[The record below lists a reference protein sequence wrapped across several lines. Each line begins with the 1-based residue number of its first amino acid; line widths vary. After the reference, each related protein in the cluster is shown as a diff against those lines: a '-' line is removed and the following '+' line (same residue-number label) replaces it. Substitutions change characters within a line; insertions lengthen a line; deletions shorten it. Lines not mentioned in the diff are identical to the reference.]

1 MKPHTHERPRIGGVL
16 AAPRKPVLAAPR
28 KPVLALLAVLLTALC
43 VTLSVPAAAFA
54 EGGGDIASNPPVHT
68 KTITPNDD
76 GTYDLSLTVTG
87 ATELSETKTS
97 ANVIVVQDVSGSMK
111 SKVYTYSFEKTDRYD
126 PDGTYGM
133 VDGKR
138 VKLERNWGFFGLGA
152 YNYYLDANGKEV
164 PYTGDMYHKVGK
176 ETGKT
181 RLDVAKEAL
190 NSLADQLIASDDS
203 TIKLSLETFSDR
215 GNTPSQYYTGGQ
227 ASDFKSAVNGLR
239 ANGGTNWVDALTK
252 ANEKAKED
260 PNTPTYVIFLSDGEP
275 TYGRDL
281 WGNRTGNGTT
291 YQEEYFNNAVDEAN
305 KRPSNVKGLFTV
317 YTGSEAEQRMNSF
330 AQKTTGGSAFD
341 GTDSEKLNAAFAN
354 IIQTITKSAGYKDV
368 RIVDKL
374 SQYVTGTAADGAI
387 DPASVSYQKNG
398 EAWVDAPAASIGE
411 DGTLSWD
418 LSSVGELE
426 KGTTYKVTFKVKP
439 SQAAYDEAAKNG
451 EATELPSNDGDGTNV
466 FYKTVLKETGKD
478 DQVSDEKS
486 DAFEVPTFLAPVDT
500 VTVKKEWANT
510 NGAELPAF
518 VTVQLQKDGQN
529 YGDSFQLTAEDGWT
543 KDIVVPAGVG
553 QISWSVV
560 ETAVD
565 GYDPTYSG
573 AVTGSGVLTVTNT
586 HKTWPGTLSGA
597 TNLTVTKNLTGRD
610 WADDDSFAFKLER
623 TAGDASAVTMPEST
637 ELTINST
644 NADHKAAFGDI
655 TFSAAGEYEF
665 TITEL
670 GQSHD
675 GVTYDQTKSVVKV
688 SVEEKDGKFVAT
700 VTEGANPTFTNTYAA
715 KSVTLTSG
723 VSVTKVLEGRGW
735 KDTDS
740 FEFRI
745 APKDNAPAPSKGLA
759 AEATKDARTASFG
772 DFTFDKAGTYVYEV
786 SEVKGSIRGVSYDGH
801 TATVTITVVDN
812 GRGQLVA
819 TPEVENG
826 TFTNTYKAGEVTL
839 SGDTAIKGEKTL
851 TGHDMTSPFSFKLT
865 ADGDYG
871 DAVKIA
877 EGADTASVS
886 GAKDGKAEGFSF
898 GAVTFT
904 KAGTYEFSVTEQGPA
919 PAGYTYDDHASKVTV
934 MVKDSGNGQ
943 LAASVKYGD
952 GDGDCCVFNN
962 KYEAKPVTVDGA
974 KNFVFKKELSG
985 RDLQAGEFSF
995 TIIRSEDEGAPL
1007 PEQTTVKNDKDGKV
1021 VFGNITFTKAG
1032 VYHYSI
1038 AEDTSNLP
1046 GGVTAI
1052 TQGAKQVIVTVTDN
1066 GKGQLEAKVDT
1077 PKDVT
1082 FKNAYRPDATT
1093 IEKLVTTKMV
1103 KASQAQDGVTAPQL
1117 KGGEFSFTIR
1127 STNNGPLPELTTV
1140 TNDAAGNIVFGAI
1153 KFTEPGEYCYTITES
1168 GSMAGVTNDSEPK
1181 NFTVTVKDNGD
1192 GTMTATASKID
1203 GFVNT
1208 YTVQSTDYSVTT
1220 DVSIAKKLEGR
1231 ALKADEFTFQLIEGN
1246 KVVSEGTNDADGNV
1260 TFDAIR
1266 YTSADLGEHAYKV
1279 REVVGEARGVTYDK
1293 SEYDVKVNVTDNHD
1307 GTLSA
1312 KASSDGAIKFKNS
1325 YAADPTSVSFSATK
1339 VLDGA
1344 ELKDG
1349 QFSFVLKDD
1358 EGNELQTAKNAADGT
1373 VSFQP
1378 VEFAGPGTHT
1388 FTIAEVNDGQA
1399 NVTYDDASYQLTV
1412 NVADDGEGHL
1422 SASVDGQAPVFK
1434 NTYTAPAQPK
1444 DDQKPAQKAQ
1454 KKSIVP
1460 KTGDSTNIVAPVVII
1475 VVAAACIVLGFL
1487 AKNKK
1492 K

>member
-1 MKPHTHERPRIGGVL
+1 ME
-16 AAPRKPVLAAPR
+16 APR

-54 EGGGDIASNPPVHT
+54 EGGGDIASKPPVHT
-68 KTITPNDD
+68 KTITPNND

-87 ATELSETKTS
+87 DTELSETKTS
-97 ANVIVVQDVSGSMK
+97 ANVIVVQDVSGSMDND
-111 SKVYTYSFEKTDRYD
+111 VYTYSLEKTEEYDR
-126 PDGTYGM
+126 DGTYGM
-133 VDGKR
+133 VDGEP

-164 PYTGDMYHKVGK
+164 KYTGDLYHKVGR

-190 NSLADQLIASDDS
+190 NSLADQLIASNDS
-203 TIKLSLETFSDR
+203 TVKLSLETFSDR
-215 GNTPSQYYTGGQ
+215 GNTPSQYYAGGQ
-227 ASDFKSAVNGLR
+227 ASDFKDAVNGLR
-239 ANGGTNWVDALTK
+239 ADGGTNWVDALTK
-252 ANEKAKED
+252 ANAKANED
-260 PNTPTYVIFLSDGEP
+260 PNTPTYIIFLSDGEP
-275 TYGRDL
+275 TYGRDR
-281 WGNRTGNGTT
+281 WGTTGNGTT
-291 YQEEYFNNAVDEAN
+291 YRDEYFNNAVDEAN
-305 KRPSNVKGLFTV
+305 KRPSNVAGLFTV
-317 YTGSEAEQRMNSF
+317 YTGSEASEKMNSF

-354 IIQTITKSAGYKDV
+354 TIQTITKSAGYKDV
-368 RIVDKL
+368 KIVDKL
-374 SQYVTGTAADGAI
+374 SEYVTGTSANGAI
-387 DPASVSYQKNG
+387 DPTSVSYQKNG
-398 EAWVDAPAASIGE
+398 ETWAEAPAAVIGE

-418 LSSVGELE
+418 LKSVGELE
-426 KGTTYKVTFKVKP
+426 KGATYKVTFKVKP
-439 SQAAYDEAAKNG
+439 SQAAYDKAVENG
-451 EATELPSNDGDGTNV
+451 KETTLPSNDEAGTKV
-466 FYKTVLKETGKD
+466 SYKTVLKETGKD

-486 DAFEVPTFLAPVDT
+486 AGFEVPTFSVPVDT

-510 NGAELPAF
+510 NGAELPGS
-518 VTVQLQKDGQN
+518 VYVQLQKDGQD
-529 YGDSFQLTAEDGWT
+529 YGAPFQLTADSGWT
-543 KDIVVPAGVG
+543 KKIVVPAGVG

-565 GYDPTYSG
+565 GYDPTYSE
-573 AVTGSGVLTVTNT
+573 AVTGSGVLTVTNA

-597 TNLTVTKNLTGRD
+597 ANLTVTKNLTGRD
-610 WADDDSFAFKLER
+610 WADGDSFAFKLEQ
-623 TAGDASAVTMPEST
+623 TAGVASAVTMPEST
-637 ELTINST
+637 ELAIDSKT
-644 NADHKAAFGDI
+644 ADHKAAFGDI
-655 TFSAAGEYEF
+655 TFSAAGEFEF

-675 GVTYDQTKSVVKV
+675 GVTYDQTKNVVKV
-688 SVEEKDGKFVAT
+688 RVEEKDGKFVAT
-700 VTEGANPTFTNTYAA
+700 VTKGANPTFTNTYAA

-723 VSVTKVLEGRGW
+723 VSVTKVLDGRDW
-735 KDTDS
+735 KASDS
-740 FEFRI
+740 FEFTI
-745 APKDNAPAPSKGLA
+745 APKGNAPAPSKGLNA
-759 AEATKDARTASFG
+759 KATKDAQTASFG

-786 SEVKGSIRGVSYDGH
+786 SEVKGSIGGVSYDDH
-801 TATVTITVVDN
+801 TATVTITVTDD
-812 GRGQLVA
+812 GKGKLVA
-819 TPEVENG
+819 TPNVVDG
-826 TFTNTYKAGEVTL
+826 TFRNTYKAGEVTL
-839 SGDTAIKGEKTL
+839 SGDTAIKGKKTL
-851 TGHDMTSPFSFKLT
+851 TGHDMTSPFSFKLA

-877 EGADTASVS
+877 EGADTATVS
-886 GAKDGKAEGFSF
+886 GAEDGEAKGFSF

-934 MVKDSGNGQ
+934 KVTDSGDGQ

-952 GDGDCCVFNN
+952 GDCCVFNN
-962 KYEAKPVTVDGA
+962 SYNAESVTVDGA
-974 KNFVFKKELSG
+974 NNFAFQKELTG
-985 RDLQAGEFSF
+985 RDLMAGEFSF
-995 TIIRSEDEGAPL
+995 TISSTDGPL
-1007 PEQTTVKNDKDGKV
+1007 PKQIAVTNDAAGNIA
-1021 VFGNITFTKAG
+1021 FGNITFDKAG
-1032 VYHYSI
+1032 VYHYNI
-1038 AEDTSNLP
+1038 AEDTSKLP
-1046 GGVTAI
+1046 GGVTAT
-1052 TQGAKQVIVTVTDN
+1052 TQGAKQVTVTVTDN

-1077 PKDVT
+1077 PKDVI
-1082 FKNAYRPDATT
+1082 FKNAYKPADTT
-1093 IEKLVTTKMV
+1093 IEKLMTTKVV
-1103 KASQAQDGVTAPQL
+1103 KASQNGVIAPQL
-1117 KGGEFSFTIR
+1117 KGGDFRFTIS
-1127 STNNGPLPELTTV
+1127 STNNGPLPEQTTV
-1140 TNDAAGNIVFGAI
+1140 TNDAAGNIAFGAI
-1153 KFTEPGEYCYTITES
+1153 KFTKPGEYHYTITES

-1181 NFTVTVKDNGD
+1181 NFTVTVKDNDD

-1208 YTVQSTDYSVTT
+1208 YAVQPTDYSVTP

-1231 ALKADEFTFQLIEGN
+1231 ALKAGEFTFQLIEGN

-1260 TFDAIR
+1260 TFKSVN
-1266 YTSADLGEHAYKV
+1266 YTSADLGEHTYKV
-1279 REVVGEARGVTYDK
+1279 REVEGNAGGVIYDK
-1293 SEYDVKVNVTDNHD
+1293 SEYDVKVNVTDNGD

-1378 VEFAGPGTHT
+1378 VEFTGPGTHT

-1399 NVTYDDASYQLTV
+1399 NVAYDDASYQLTV
-1412 NVADDGEGHL
+1412 NVTDDGEGHL

>member
-1 MKPHTHERPRIGGVL
+1 ME
-16 AAPRKPVLAAPR
+16 APR

-54 EGGGDIASNPPVHT
+54 EGGGDIASKPPVHT
-68 KTITPNDD
+68 KTITPNND
-76 GTYDLSLTVTG
+76 GTYDLSLAVTG
-87 ATELSETKTS
+87 DTELSETKTS
-97 ANVIVVQDVSGSMK
+97 ANVIVVQDVSGSMDND
-111 SKVYTYSFEKTDRYD
+111 VYTYSYEKIPSFDAWN
-126 PDGTYGM
+126 GTYGM
-133 VDGKR
+133 VDGEP
-138 VKLERNWGFFGLGA
+138 VVLSWGWAPSSGT
-152 YNYYLDANGKEV
+152 YYYYKDASGNKV
-164 PYTGDMYHKVGK
+164 PYTGDMYRQEKH

-190 NSLADQLIASDDS
+190 NSLADQLIASNDS
-203 TIKLSLETFSDR
+203 TVKLSLETFSKW

-227 ASDFKSAVNGLR
+227 VSDFKSAVNGLR
-239 ANGGTNWVDALTK
+239 AKGGTNWVDALTK

-260 PNTPTYVIFLSDGEP
+260 PNAPTYIIFLSDGEP
-275 TYGRDL
+275 TYGRDDR
-281 WGNRTGNGTT
+281 GNLTGDGTS
-291 YQEEYFNNAVDEAN
+291 YEEKYLSNAVDEAN
-305 KRPSNVKGLFTV
+305 KRPSNVAGLFTV
-317 YTGSEAEQRMNSF
+317 YTGSEASEKMNSF

-354 IIQTITKSAGYKDV
+354 IIQTITKSAGYNDV
-368 RIVDKL
+368 KIVDKL
-374 SQYVTGTAADGAI
+374 SEYVTGTSANGAI
-387 DPASVSYQKNG
+387 DPTSVSYRKNG
-398 EAWVDAPAASIGE
+398 EIWAEAPAASIGE

-439 SQAAYDEAAKNG
+439 SQAAYDAAVNNG
-451 EATELPSNDGDGTNV
+451 EATELPSNDGVGTKV
-466 FYKTVLKETGKD
+466 FYKTVLKETGKV

-486 DAFEVPTFLAPVDT
+486 AGFEVPTFSVPVDT

-510 NGAELPAF
+510 NGAELPGS
-518 VTVQLQKDGQN
+518 VTVQLQKDRQD
-529 YGDSFQLTAEDGWT
+529 YGDPFQLTAVDGWT
-543 KDIVVPAGVG
+543 KEIIVPAGVG

-565 GYDPTYSG
+565 GYDISYSE
-573 AVTGSGVLTVTNT
+573 AVTGTGVLTVTNT

-597 TNLTVTKNLTGRD
+597 ANLTVTKNLTGRD
-610 WADDDSFAFKLER
+610 WADGDSFKFKLEQ
-623 TAGDASAVTMPEST
+623 TAGDASAVTMPDST
-637 ELTINST
+637 ELTIDSKT
-644 NADHKAAFGDI
+644 ADHKAAFGDI

-665 TITEL
+665 TIAEEK
-670 GQSHD
+670 GGAA
-675 GVTYDQTKSVVKV
+675 GVTYDETKNVVKV
-688 SVEEKDGKFVAT
+688 SVRDESGKLVAA
-700 VTEGANPTFTNTYAA
+700 VTDGANPTFTNTYAA

-723 VSVTKVLEGRGW
+723 VSVTKVLDGRDW
-735 KDTDS
+735 KASDS
-740 FEFRI
+740 FVFTI
-745 APKDNAPAPSKGLA
+745 VPKGNAPAPSKGLT
-759 AEATKDARTASFG
+759 AEAKKDARTASFG

-786 SEVKGSIRGVSYDGH
+786 SEVKGSIGGVSYDDH
-801 TATVTITVVDN
+801 TATVTITVTDD
-812 GRGQLVA
+812 GKGKLAA
-819 TPEVENG
+819 TPKVENG
-826 TFTNTYKAGEVTL
+826 TFKNTYKAGEVTL
-839 SGDTAIKGEKTL
+839 SGDTAIKGKKTL
-851 TGHDMTSPFSFKLT
+851 TGHDMTSPFSFKL
-865 ADGDYG
+865 AANDDYG

-877 EGADTASVS
+877 KGADTASVS
-886 GAKDGKAEGFSF
+886 GAEDGEAKGFSF

-904 KAGTYEFSVTEQGPA
+904 KAGTYEFNVTEQGPA
-919 PAGYTYDDHASKVTV
+919 PAGYTYDTHPSNVTVKVT
-934 MVKDSGNGQ
+934 DSGDGR
-943 LAASVKYGD
+943 LAASVKY

-962 KYEAKPVTVDGA
+962 KYAAESVTVDGA
-974 KNFVFKKELSG
+974 DNFAFKKKLTG
-985 RDLQAGEFSF
+985 RALTAGEFSF
-995 TIIRSEDEGAPL
+995 TIISEDEGAPL
-1007 PEQTTVKNDKDGKV
+1007 PKQTTATNDENGNI
-1021 VFGNITFTKAG
+1021 VFGDITFDKAG
-1032 VYHYSI
+1032 IYHYSI
-1038 AEDTSNLP
+1038 AEDTSKLP
-1046 GGVTAI
+1046 GGVTAT
-1052 TQGAKQVIVTVTDN
+1052 TQGAKQVTVTVTDN
-1066 GKGQLEAKVDT
+1066 GKGQLEAKVDP
-1077 PKDVT
+1077 PKDVI
-1082 FKNAYRPDATT
+1082 FKNAYKPADTT
-1093 IEKLVTTKMV
+1093 IEKLVTTKVV
-1103 KASQAQDGVTAPQL
+1103 KASQNGVTAPQL
-1117 KGGEFSFTIR
+1117 KGDDFRFTIK
-1127 STNNGPLPELTTV
+1127 STDGPLPKQTTV
-1140 TNDAAGNIVFGAI
+1140 TNDAAGNIAFGAI
-1153 KFTEPGEYCYTITES
+1153 KFTKPGKYHYTITES

-1181 NFTVTVKDNGD
+1181 NFTVTVKDNGK

-1220 DVSIAKKLEGR
+1220 DVSIAKRLEGR
-1231 ALKADEFTFQLIEGN
+1231 ALMAGEFTFQLLEGN
-1246 KVVSEGTNDADGNV
+1246 KVVSEGINDADGNV
-1260 TFDAIR
+1260 TFKSIK

-1279 REVVGEARGVTYDK
+1279 REVAGKAGGVTYDK
-1293 SEYDVKVNVTDNHD
+1293 SEYAVTVSVTDNHD

-1312 KASSDGAIKFKNS
+1312 KASSNGAIEFKNS
-1325 YAADPTSVSFSATK
+1325 YAAVPTSVSFSATK

-1378 VEFAGPGTHT
+1378 VEFSGPGTHA

-1399 NVTYDDASYQLTV
+1399 NVAYDDASYQLTV
-1412 NVADDGEGHL
+1412 NVTDDGEGHL

>member
-1 MKPHTHERPRIGGVL
+1 ME
-16 AAPRKPVLAAPR
+16 APR

-54 EGGGDIASNPPVHT
+54 EGGGDIASKPPVHT
-68 KTITPNDD
+68 KTITSNND

-87 ATELSETKTS
+87 DTELSETKTS
-97 ANVIVVQDVSGSMK
+97 ANVIVVQDVSGSMDND
-111 SKVYTYSFEKTDRYD
+111 VYTYSLEKTEKYDR
-126 PDGTYGM
+126 DGTYGM
-133 VDGKR
+133 VDGEP

-164 PYTGDMYHKVGK
+164 KYTGDLYHKVGR

-190 NSLADQLIASDDS
+190 NSLADQLIASNDS
-203 TIKLSLETFSDR
+203 TVKLSLETFSDR
-215 GNTPSQYYTGGQ
+215 GNTPSQYYAGGQ
-227 ASDFKSAVNGLR
+227 VSDFKDAVNGLR
-239 ANGGTNWVDALTK
+239 ADGGTNWVDALTK
-252 ANEKAKED
+252 ANAKANED
-260 PNTPTYVIFLSDGEP
+260 PNTPTYIIFLSDGEP
-275 TYGRDL
+275 TYGRDR
-281 WGNRTGNGTT
+281 WGTTGNGTT
-291 YQEEYFNNAVDEAN
+291 YRDEYFNNAVDEAN
-305 KRPSNVKGLFTV
+305 KRPSNVAGLFTV
-317 YTGSEAEQRMNSF
+317 YTGSEASEKMNSF
-330 AQKTTGGSAFD
+330 AQKTTGGSTFD

-368 RIVDKL
+368 KIVDKL
-374 SQYVTGTAADGAI
+374 SEYVTGTSANGAI
-387 DPASVSYQKNG
+387 DPTSVSYQKNG
-398 EAWVDAPAASIGE
+398 ETWAEAPAAVIGE

-418 LSSVGELE
+418 LKSVGELE
-426 KGTTYKVTFKVKP
+426 KGATYKVTFKVKP
-439 SQAAYDEAAKNG
+439 SQAAYDKAVENG
-451 EATELPSNDGDGTNV
+451 KETTLPSNDEAGTKV
-466 FYKTVLKETGKD
+466 SYKTVLKETGKD

-486 DAFEVPTFLAPVDT
+486 AGFEVPTFSVPVDT

-510 NGAELPAF
+510 NGAELPAS

-529 YGDSFQLTAEDGWT
+529 YGDPFQLTADSGWT
-543 KDIVVPAGVG
+543 KEIVVPAGVG

-565 GYDPTYSG
+565 GYDTSYSD
-573 AVTGSGVLTVTNT
+573 AVKGSGVLTVTNT

-597 TNLTVTKNLTGRD
+597 ANLTVTKNLTGRD
-610 WADDDSFAFKLER
+610 WADGDSFKFKLEQ

-637 ELTINST
+637 ELTINSKT
-644 NADHKAAFGDI
+644 ADHKAAFGDI
-655 TFSAAGEYEF
+655 TFSAAGEFEF

-675 GVTYDQTKSVVKV
+675 GVTYDQTKNVVKV

-715 KSVTLTSG
+715 QPVTLSTG
-723 VSVTKVLEGRGW
+723 VSVTKVLEGRDW
-735 KDTDS
+735 KDDDT
-740 FEFRI
+740 FTFAI
-745 APKDNAPAPSKGLA
+745 APQGDAPAPSKGWTA
-759 AEATKDARTASFG
+759 MATKDAQTVSFG

-786 SEVKGSIRGVSYDGH
+786 SEVKGSIRGVSYDDH
-801 TATVTITVVDN
+801 TATVTITVTDD
-812 GRGQLVA
+812 GKGQLVA
-819 TPEVENG
+819 TPKVENG
-826 TFTNTYKAGEVTL
+826 TFTNTYKAGKVTL
-839 SGDTAIKGEKTL
+839 SGDTAIKGQKTL
-851 TGHDMTSPFSFKLT
+851 TGHDMTSTSSFSFKLA
-865 ADGDYG
+865 ADGNYG

-886 GAKDGKAEGFSF
+886 GAKDGEPKDFSF

-904 KAGTYEFSVTEQGPA
+904 KAGTYEFSVTEQGTA
-919 PAGYTYDDHASKVTV
+919 PAGYTYDTHASKVI
-934 MVKDSGNGQ
+934 VKVTDSGDGQ

-952 GDGDCCVFNN
+952 GDCCVFNN
-962 KYEAKPVTVDGA
+962 SYNAESVTVIGA
-974 KNFVFKKELSG
+974 DNFAFQKELTG
-985 RDLQAGEFSF
+985 RALTADEFSF
-995 TIIRSEDEGAPL
+995 TISSEDEGVPL
-1007 PEQTTVKNDKDGKV
+1007 PKQTTATNDENGNI
-1021 VFGNITFTKAG
+1021 VFGDITFDKAG
-1032 VYHYSI
+1032 IYHYSI
-1038 AEDTSNLP
+1038 AEDTSKLP
-1046 GGVTAI
+1046 RGVTAT
-1052 TQGAKQVIVTVTDN
+1052 TQGAKQVIVTVKDN
-1066 GKGQLEAKVDT
+1066 NEGKLVAEVAKPD
-1077 PKDVT
+1077 DVT
-1082 FKNAYRPDATT
+1082 FENAYKPADTT
-1093 IEKLVTTKMV
+1093 IEKLVTTKVV
-1103 KASQAQDGVTAPQL
+1103 KASQDGVTAPQL

-1127 STNNGPLPELTTV
+1127 STNNGPLPELTTA
-1140 TNDAAGNIVFGAI
+1140 TNDKSGNIAFGAI
-1153 KFTEPGEYCYTITES
+1153 KFTEPGEYYYTITEY
-1168 GSMAGVTNDSEPK
+1168 GSMDGVTNDSPK

-1192 GTMTATASKID
+1192 GTMTATASDIP

-1208 YTVQSTDYSVTT
+1208 YAVQPTDYSVTT

-1231 ALKADEFTFQLIEGN
+1231 ALNAGEFKFQLLEGN
-1246 KVVSEGTNDADGNV
+1246 EVVSEGTNDADGNV

-1279 REVVGEARGVTYDK
+1279 REVAGEAGGVTYDK

-1312 KASSDGAIKFKNS
+1312 KASSDGAIEFKNS
-1325 YAADPTSVSFSATK
+1325 YAVNPTSVSFSATK

-1412 NVADDGEGHL
+1412 NVADDGEGRL

>member
-1 MKPHTHERPRIGGVL
+1 MKRHTHERPRIGGAL
-16 AAPRKPVLAAPR
+16 EAPR

-43 VTLSVPAAAFA
+43 VTLSAPAAAFA
-54 EGGGDIASNPPVHT
+54 EGGGDIASKPPVHT
-68 KTITPNDD
+68 KTITPNND

-87 ATELSETKTS
+87 DTELSETKTS
-97 ANVIVVQDVSGSMK
+97 ANVIVVQDVSGSMDND
-111 SKVYTYSFEKTDRYD
+111 VYTYSLEKTEKYDR
-126 PDGTYGM
+126 DGTYGM
-133 VDGKR
+133 VDGEP
-138 VKLERNWGFFGLGA
+138 VKLERNWGFFGVGA

-164 PYTGDMYHKVGK
+164 KYTGDLYHKVGR

-190 NSLADQLIASDDS
+190 NSLADQLIASNDS
-203 TIKLSLETFSDR
+203 TVKLSLETFSDR
-215 GNTPSQYYTGGQ
+215 GNTPSQYYAGGQ
-227 ASDFKSAVNGLR
+227 ASDFKDAVNGLR
-239 ANGGTNWVDALTK
+239 ADGGTNWVDALTK
-252 ANEKAKED
+252 ANAKANED
-260 PNTPTYVIFLSDGEP
+260 PNTPTYIIFLSDGEP
-275 TYGRDL
+275 TYGRDR
-281 WGNRTGNGTT
+281 WGTTGNGTT
-291 YQEEYFNNAVDEAN
+291 YRDEYFNNAVDEAN
-305 KRPSNVKGLFTV
+305 KRPSNVAGLFTV
-317 YTGSEAEQRMNSF
+317 YTGSEASEKMNSF

-368 RIVDKL
+368 KIVDKL
-374 SQYVTGTAADGAI
+374 SEYVTGTSANGAI

-398 EAWVDAPAASIGE
+398 ETWAEAPAAVIGE

-418 LSSVGELE
+418 LKSVGELE
-426 KGTTYKVTFKVKP
+426 KGATYKVTFKVKP
-439 SQAAYDEAAKNG
+439 SQAAYDKAVENG
-451 EATELPSNDGDGTNV
+451 KETTLPSNDGDATNV

-486 DAFEVPTFLAPVDT
+486 AGFEIPTFSVPVDT

-510 NGAELPAF
+510 NGAELPAS
-518 VTVQLQKDGQN
+518 VTVQLQKDGQD
-529 YGDSFQLTAEDGWT
+529 YGDPFQLTAVDGWT

-565 GYDPTYSG
+565 GYDTSYSE
-573 AVTGSGVLTVTNT
+573 AVTGTGVLTVTNT

-597 TNLTVTKNLTGRD
+597 ANLTVTKNLTGRD
-610 WADDDSFAFKLER
+610 WADGDSFKFKFEQ

-637 ELTINST
+637 ELTIDSKT
-644 NADHKAAFGDI
+644 ADHKAAFGDI
-655 TFSAAGEYEF
+655 TFSAAGTYEF

-675 GVTYDQTKSVVKV
+675 GVTYDQTKNVVKV

-715 KSVTLTSG
+715 KSANLTSG
-723 VSVTKVLEGRGW
+723 VSVTKVLDGRDW
-735 KDTDS
+735 KASDF
-740 FEFRI
+740 FEFTI
-745 APKDNAPAPSKGLA
+745 KPQGDAPAPSKGLTA
-759 AEATKDARTASFG
+759 KATKDARTVSFG
-772 DFTFDKAGTYVYEV
+772 DFTFDKAGIYVYEV

-801 TATVTITVVDN
+801 TATVTITVTDD
-812 GRGQLVA
+812 GKGKLVA
-819 TPEVENG
+819 TPNVVAG
-826 TFTNTYKAGEVTL
+826 TFRNTYKAGEVTL
-839 SGDTAIKGEKTL
+839 SGDTAIKGQKTL
-851 TGHDMTSPFSFKLT
+851 TGHDMTSPFSFKLA
-865 ADGDYG
+865 ADGNYG

-877 EGADTASVS
+877 EGADTATVS
-886 GAKDGKAEGFSF
+886 GAKDGEAKGFSF

-919 PAGYTYDDHASKVTV
+919 PAGYTYDDHPSKVTV
-934 MVKDSGNGQ
+934 EVTDSGDGQ
-943 LAASVKYGD
+943 LAASVTYGD
-952 GDGDCCVFNN
+952 VDCCVFNN
-962 KYEAKPVTVDGA
+962 SYTAKSVTVDGA
-974 KNFVFKKELSG
+974 KNFAFEKVLSG
-985 RDLQAGEFSF
+985 RDLKAGDFSF
-995 TIIRSEDEGAPL
+995 TISSTDGPL
-1007 PEQTTVKNDKDGKV
+1007 PKQTTVTNDAAGNIA
-1021 VFGNITFTKAG
+1021 FGNITFDKAG
-1032 VYHYSI
+1032 VYHYNIS
-1038 AEDTSNLP
+1038 EDTSELP
-1046 GGVTAI
+1046 GGVTAT
-1052 TQGAKQVIVTVTDN
+1052 TQGAKQVTVTVTDN

-1077 PKDVT
+1077 PKDVI
-1082 FKNAYRPDATT
+1082 FRNAYKPADTT
-1093 IEKLVTTKMV
+1093 IEKLMTTKVV
-1103 KASQAQDGVTAPQL
+1103 KASQNGVIAPQL
-1117 KGGEFSFTIR
+1117 KGGDFSFTIS
-1127 STNNGPLPELTTV
+1127 STDGPLPKQTTV
-1140 TNDAAGNIVFGAI
+1140 TNDAAGNIAFGAI

-1208 YTVQSTDYSVTT
+1208 YTVKSTDYSVTT

-1231 ALKADEFTFQLIEGN
+1231 ALKAGEFKFQLLEGN
-1246 KVVSEGTNDADGNV
+1246 EVVSEGTNDADGNV
-1260 TFDAIR
+1260 TFKSVN

-1279 REVVGEARGVTYDK
+1279 REVTGEAGGVTYDE
-1293 SEYDVKVNVTDNHD
+1293 SEYAVTVSVTDNHD

-1312 KASSDGAIKFKNS
+1312 KASSNGAIEFKNS
-1325 YAADPTSVSFSATK
+1325 YAAVPTSVSFSATK

-1378 VEFAGPGTHT
+1378 VEFTGPGTHT

-1399 NVTYDDASYQLTV
+1399 NVAYDDASYQLTV
-1412 NVADDGEGHL
+1412 NVTDDGEGHL

>member
-1 MKPHTHERPRIGGVL
+1 MKPQTHQRKRIGGVL
-16 AAPRKPVLAAPR
+16 AAPRKPVS
-28 KPVLALLAVLLTALC
+28 VLLAVLVAALC
-43 VTLSVPAAAFA
+43 VTLSVPSAAFA
-54 EGGGDIASNPPVHT
+54 EGEGGIASNPPVHT

-87 ATELSETKTS
+87 ATELSESKTS
-97 ANVIVVQDVSGSMK
+97 ANVIVVQDVSGSMGYD
-111 SKVYTYSFEKTDRYD
+111 VYTYSYEKIDSFD
-126 PDGTYGM
+126 WMNDTYGM
-133 VDGKR
+133 VDGEPVVLKR
-138 VKLERNWGFFGLGA
+138 NPGFFGLGA

-164 PYTGDMYHKVGK
+164 KYTGDMYHKVGK

-190 NSLADQLIASDDS
+190 NSLAGQLIASDDS
-203 TIKLSLETFSDR
+203 TVKLSLETFSDR

-239 ANGGTNWVDALTK
+239 ADGGTNWVDALTK

-275 TYGRDL
+275 TYGRDR
-281 WGNRTGNGTT
+281 WGNPTGNGTT

-305 KRPSNVKGLFTV
+305 KRPSNVAGLFTV
-317 YTGSEAEQRMNSF
+317 YTGSEAAEKMNNF

-374 SQYVTGTAADGAI
+374 SEYVTGTAAGGAI

-398 EAWVDAPAASIGE
+398 EAWADAPAASIGE
-411 DGTLSWD
+411 DGTLSWN
-418 LSSVGELE
+418 LSSIGELE
-426 KGTTYKVTFKVKP
+426 KGTTYKVTFKVTP

-486 DAFEVPTFLAPVDT
+486 DAFEVPTFLVPVDT

-510 NGAELPAF
+510 NGAELPGS
-518 VTVQLQKDGQN
+518 VTVQLQRDGQS
-529 YGDSFQLTAEDGWT
+529 YGDPFKLTAEDGWT
-543 KDIVVPAGVG
+543 KGIVVPAGVG

-560 ETAVD
+560 EAAVD
-565 GYDPTYSG
+565 GYDASYSD
-573 AVTGSGVLTVTNT
+573 AVKGSGVLTVTNT

-597 TNLTVTKNLTGRD
+597 ANLTVTKNLTGRD
-610 WADDDSFAFKLER
+610 WADGDSFAFKLEQ
-623 TAGDASAVTMPEST
+623 TAGDASAVTMPES
-637 ELTINST
+637 ELTIDSKT
-644 NADHKAAFGDI
+644 ADHKAAFGDI
-655 TFSAAGEYEF
+655 TFSAAGEFEF

-675 GVTYDQTKSVVKV
+675 GVTYDETKNVVKV

-700 VTEGANPTFTNTYAA
+700 VTEGANPTFTNTYAT
-715 KSVTLTSG
+715 KPVTLSNG
-723 VSVTKVLEGRGW
+723 VSVTKVLKGRDW
-735 KDTDS
+735 KDGDS
-740 FEFRI
+740 FKFTI
-745 APKDNAPAPSKGLA
+745 APQGNAPAPSNA
-759 AEATKDARTASFG
+759 QPAATKDAQTVSFG
-772 DFTFDKAGTYVYEV
+772 DFTFDKAGIYVYEV
-786 SEVKGSIRGVSYDGH
+786 SEVKGSIGGVSYDDH
-801 TATVTITVVDN
+801 KATVTITVTDN
-812 GRGQLVA
+812 GKGQLVA
-819 TPEVENG
+819 TPKVENG
-826 TFTNTYKAGEVTL
+826 IFTNTYKAGEVTL
-839 SGDTAIKGEKTL
+839 SGDTAIKGQKTL
-851 TGHDMTSPFSFKLT
+851 TGHDMTSPFSFKLAT
-865 ADGDYG
+865 DGKYG

-886 GAKDGKAEGFSF
+886 GAKDGEPKGFSF

-904 KAGTYEFSVTEQGPA
+904 KAGTYKFNVTEQGTA
-919 PAGYTYDDHASKVTV
+919 PAGYSYDTHVSNVTV
-934 MVKDSGNGQ
+934 EVKDSGDGQ
-943 LAASVKYGD
+943 LTASVTYGD

-962 KYEAKPVTVDGA
+962 KYEAKPAIVAGA
-974 KNFVFKKELSG
+974 DNLAFEKELSG
-985 RDLQAGEFSF
+985 RDLMGGEFWF
-995 TIIRSEDEGAPL
+995 TISSEDAPL
-1007 PEQTTVKNDKDGKV
+1007 PKQTTVTNDKDGNIA
-1021 VFGNITFTKAG
+1021 FGDITFAKAG

-1038 AEDTSNLP
+1038 AEDTSKLP
-1046 GGVTAI
+1046 GGVTPI
-1052 TQGAKQVIVTVTDN
+1052 TQGAKQVTVTVTDN
-1066 GKGQLEAKVDT
+1066 NEGQLVAEVKKPD
-1077 PKDVT
+1077 DMT
-1082 FKNAYRPDATT
+1082 FKNAYKPADTTLEKLATT
-1093 IEKLVTTKMV
+1093 KVV
-1103 KASQAQDGVTAPQL
+1103 RVSQDGVTAPQL
-1117 KGGEFSFTIR
+1117 KGGDFSFTI
-1127 STNNGPLPELTTV
+1127 SSSNNGPLPEQTTV
-1140 TNDAAGNIVFGAI
+1140 KNDAAGSIAFGAI
-1153 KFTEPGEYCYTITES
+1153 KFSKPGEYCYTIRES
-1168 GSMAGVTNDSEPK
+1168 GSMPGVTNDPVAK
-1181 NFTVTVKDNGD
+1181 NFTVTVTDNGD
-1192 GTMTATASKID
+1192 GTMTATASEIA

-1208 YTVQSTDYSVTT
+1208 YTVQPTDYSVTT

-1231 ALKADEFTFQLIEGN
+1231 ALKAGEFKFQLLEGN
-1246 KVVSEGTNDADGNV
+1246 EVVSEGTNDVDGNV
-1260 TFDAIR
+1260 TFKAVR
-1266 YTSADLGEHAYKV
+1266 YTSDDLGEHSYTV
-1279 REVVGEARGVTYDK
+1279 REVAGKAHGVTYDK
-1293 SEYDVKVNVTDNHD
+1293 SVYAVTVNVTDNGD

-1312 KASSDGAIKFKNS
+1312 KASSAGAIVFKNS

-1349 QFSFVLKDD
+1349 QFSFVLKDN

-1388 FTIAEVNDGQA
+1388 FTIAEVNDDQA
-1399 NVTYDDASYQLTV
+1399 NVTYDDASYELIV
-1412 NVADDGEGHL
+1412 NVTDDGEGHL

-1444 DDQKPAQKAQ
+1444 DDQKPAQKPQ
-1454 KKSIVP
+1454 KKPIVP
-1460 KTGDSTNIVAPVVII
+1460 KTGDATNVIAPVVIL

>member
-1 MKPHTHERPRIGGVL
+1 MRDTVRSRRGV
-16 AAPRKPVLAAPR
+16 RGR
-28 KPVLALLAVLLTALC
+28 
-43 VTLSVPAAAFA
+43 
-54 EGGGDIASNPPVHT
+54 GGDIASKPPVHT
-68 KTITPNDD
+68 KTITPNND

-87 ATELSETKTS
+87 DTELSETKTS
-97 ANVIVVQDVSGSMK
+97 ANVIVVQDVSGSMDND
-111 SKVYTYSFEKTDRYD
+111 VYTYSLEKTEKYDR
-126 PDGTYGM
+126 DGTYGM
-133 VDGKR
+133 VDGEP
-138 VKLERNWGFFGLGA
+138 VKLERNWGFFGVGA

-164 PYTGDMYHKVGK
+164 KYTGDLYHKVGR

-190 NSLADQLIASDDS
+190 NSLADQLIASNDS
-203 TIKLSLETFSDR
+203 TVKLSLETFSDR
-215 GNTPSQYYTGGQ
+215 GNTPSQYYAGGQ
-227 ASDFKSAVNGLR
+227 ASDFKDAVNGLR
-239 ANGGTNWVDALTK
+239 ADGGTNWVDALTK
-252 ANEKAKED
+252 ANAKANED
-260 PNTPTYVIFLSDGEP
+260 PNTPTYIIFLSDGEP
-275 TYGRDL
+275 TYGRDR
-281 WGNRTGNGTT
+281 WGTTGNGTT
-291 YQEEYFNNAVDEAN
+291 YRDEYFNNAVDEAN
-305 KRPSNVKGLFTV
+305 KRPSNVAGLFTV
-317 YTGSEAEQRMNSF
+317 YTGSEASEKMNSF

-368 RIVDKL
+368 KIVDKL
-374 SQYVTGTAADGAI
+374 SEYVTGTSANGAI

-398 EAWVDAPAASIGE
+398 ETWAEAPAAVIGE

-418 LSSVGELE
+418 LKSVGELE
-426 KGTTYKVTFKVKP
+426 KGATYKVTFKVKP
-439 SQAAYDEAAKNG
+439 SQAAYDKAVENG
-451 EATELPSNDGDGTNV
+451 KETTLPSNDGDATNV

-486 DAFEVPTFLAPVDT
+486 AGFEIPTFSVPVDT

-510 NGAELPAF
+510 NGAELPAS
-518 VTVQLQKDGQN
+518 VTVQLQKDGQD
-529 YGDSFQLTAEDGWT
+529 YGDPFQLTAVDGWT

-565 GYDPTYSG
+565 GYDTSYSE
-573 AVTGSGVLTVTNT
+573 AVTGTGVLTVTNT

-597 TNLTVTKNLTGRD
+597 ANLTVTKNLTGRD
-610 WADDDSFAFKLER
+610 WADGDSFKFKFEQ

-637 ELTINST
+637 ELTIDSKT
-644 NADHKAAFGDI
+644 ADHKAAFGDI
-655 TFSAAGEYEF
+655 TFSAAGAYEF

-675 GVTYDQTKSVVKV
+675 GVTYDQTKNVVKV

-715 KSVTLTSG
+715 KSANLTSG
-723 VSVTKVLEGRGW
+723 VSVTKVLDGRDW
-735 KDTDS
+735 KASDF
-740 FEFRI
+740 FEFTI
-745 APKDNAPAPSKGLA
+745 KPQGDAPAPSKGLTA
-759 AEATKDARTASFG
+759 KATKDARTVSFG
-772 DFTFDKAGTYVYEV
+772 DFTFDKAGIYVYEV

-801 TATVTITVVDN
+801 TATVTITVTDD
-812 GRGQLVA
+812 GKGKLVA
-819 TPEVENG
+819 TPNVVAG
-826 TFTNTYKAGEVTL
+826 TFRNTYKAGEVTL
-839 SGDTAIKGEKTL
+839 SGDTAIKGQKTL
-851 TGHDMTSPFSFKLT
+851 TGHDMTSPFSFKLA
-865 ADGDYG
+865 ADGNYG

-877 EGADTASVS
+877 EGADTATVS
-886 GAKDGKAEGFSF
+886 GAEDGEAKGFSF

-904 KAGTYEFSVTEQGPA
+904 KAGTYKFSVTEQGPA

-934 MVKDSGNGQ
+934 EVTDSGDGQ

-952 GDGDCCVFNN
+952 GDCCVFNN
-962 KYEAKPVTVDGA
+962 SYNAESVTVIGA
-974 KNFVFKKELSG
+974 DNFEFKKELTG
-985 RDLQAGEFSF
+985 RDLRAGEFSF
-995 TIIRSEDEGAPL
+995 TISSTDGPL
-1007 PEQTTVKNDKDGKV
+1007 PKQIAVTNDAAGNIA
-1021 VFGNITFTKAG
+1021 FGNITFDKAG
-1032 VYHYSI
+1032 VYHYNIS
-1038 AEDTSNLP
+1038 EDTSKLP
-1046 GGVTAI
+1046 GGVTAT
-1052 TQGAKQVIVTVTDN
+1052 TQGAKQVTVTVTDN

-1077 PKDVT
+1077 PKDVI
-1082 FKNAYRPDATT
+1082 FKNAYKPADTT
-1093 IEKLVTTKMV
+1093 IEKLMTTKVV
-1103 KASQAQDGVTAPQL
+1103 KASQNGVIAPQL
-1117 KGGEFSFTIR
+1117 KGGDFRFTIS
-1127 STNNGPLPELTTV
+1127 STNNGPLPEQTTV
-1140 TNDAAGNIVFGAI
+1140 TNDAAGNIAFGAI
-1153 KFTEPGEYCYTITES
+1153 KFTKPGEYHYTITES

-1181 NFTVTVKDNGD
+1181 NFTVTVKDNDD

-1208 YTVQSTDYSVTT
+1208 YAVQPTDYSVTP

-1231 ALKADEFTFQLIEGN
+1231 ALKAGEFTFQLIEGN

-1260 TFDAIR
+1260 TFKSVN
-1266 YTSADLGEHAYKV
+1266 YTSADLGEHTYKV
-1279 REVVGEARGVTYDK
+1279 REVEGNAGGVIYDK
-1293 SEYDVKVNVTDNHD
+1293 SEYDVKVNVTDNGD

-1378 VEFAGPGTHT
+1378 VEFTGLGTHT

-1399 NVTYDDASYQLTV
+1399 NVAYDDASYQLTV
-1412 NVADDGEGHL
+1412 NVTDDGEGHL

>member
-1 MKPHTHERPRIGGVL
+1 MKPQTHQRKRIGGVL
-16 AAPRKPVLAAPR
+16 AAPRKPASV
-28 KPVLALLAVLLTALC
+28 LLAVLVAALC
-43 VTLSVPAAAFA
+43 VTLSVPSAAFA
-54 EGGGDIASNPPVHT
+54 EGEGGIASNPPVHT

-111 SKVYTYSFEKTDRYD
+111 SKVYTYSLEKTDKYD
-126 PDGTYGM
+126 LNGTYGM
-133 VDGKR
+133 VNGEP

-152 YNYYLDANGKEV
+152 YNYYLDENGKEV
-164 PYTGDMYHKVGK
+164 PYTGDLYHKVGT

-227 ASDFKSAVNGLR
+227 ASDFKDAVNGLR
-239 ANGGTNWVDALTK
+239 AKGGTNWVDALTK

-275 TYGRDL
+275 TYGRDR
-281 WGNRTGNGTT
+281 WGNRTGDGTA
-291 YQEEYFNNAVDEAN
+291 YDDEYFNNAVDEAN
-305 KRPSNVKGLFTV
+305 KRPSNVAGLFTV

-374 SQYVTGTAADGAI
+374 SKYVTGTAADGAI
-387 DPASVSYQKNG
+387 DPESVSYEKNG
-398 EAWVDAPAASIGE
+398 EAWAEAPAAKISE

-418 LSSVGELE
+418 LSSVDELE
-426 KGTTYKVTFKVKP
+426 KGTTYKVTFKVTP

-451 EATELPSNDGDGTNV
+451 EATELPSNDGGGTKV

-478 DQVSDEKS
+478 DQVSGEKS
-486 DAFEVPTFLAPVDT
+486 DSFEVPTFSVPVDT

-510 NGAELPAF
+510 NGAELPGS
-518 VTVQLQKDGQN
+518 VTVQLQKDGQT
-529 YGDSFQLTAEDGWT
+529 YGDPFQLTAKDGWT
-543 KDIVVPAGVG
+543 KEIIVPAGVG

-565 GYDPTYSG
+565 GYDASYSD
-573 AVTGSGVLTVTNT
+573 AVKGSGVLTVTNT

-597 TNLTVTKNLTGRD
+597 ANLTVAKNLTGRD
-610 WADDDSFAFKLER
+610 WADGDSFTFKLEQ
-623 TAGDASAVTMPEST
+623 TAGDASVVTMPEST
-637 ELTINST
+637 ELTIDSKT
-644 NADHKAAFGDI
+644 DGHKAAFGDI
-655 TFSAAGEYEF
+655 TFSAAGEFEF

-675 GVTYDQTKSVVKV
+675 GVTYDQTKNVVKV

-715 KSVTLTSG
+715 QPVTLSTG
-723 VSVTKVLEGRGW
+723 VSVTKVLEGRDW
-735 KDTDS
+735 KDSDA
-740 FEFRI
+740 FEFTI
-745 APKDNAPAPSKGLA
+745 APQGNAPAPSKGLT
-759 AEATKDARTASFG
+759 AEATKNAQTVSFG
-772 DFTFDKAGTYVYEV
+772 DFAFDKAGTYVYEV
-786 SEVKGSIRGVSYDGH
+786 SEVEGSIGGVSYDDH
-801 TATVTITVVDN
+801 KATVTITVDDN
-812 GRGQLVA
+812 GKGQLVA
-819 TPEVENG
+819 TPKVENG
-826 TFTNTYKAGEVTL
+826 TFKNTYEAGEVTL
-839 SGDTAIKGEKTL
+839 SGDTAIKGQKTL
-851 TGHDMTSPFSFKLT
+851 TGHDMTSSFSFKLA

-886 GAKDGKAEGFSF
+886 GAKDGEPKDFSF

-934 MVKDSGNGQ
+934 EVTDSGDGQ
-943 LAASVKYGD
+943 LTASVTYGD
-952 GDGDCCVFNN
+952 VDCCVFNN

-974 KNFVFKKELSG
+974 KNFAFKKELSG
-985 RDLQAGEFSF
+985 RALKGEDFKF
-995 TIIRSEDEGAPL
+995 TISSEDAPL
-1007 PEQTTVKNDKDGKV
+1007 PKQTTVTNDKDGNIA
-1021 VFGNITFTKAG
+1021 FGDITFDKAG

-1038 AEDTSNLP
+1038 VEETDPAKLP
-1046 GGVTAI
+1046 GGVTPI
-1052 TQGAKQVIVTVTDN
+1052 TQGAKQVTVTVTDN
-1066 GKGQLEAKVDT
+1066 NEGQLVAEVKKPD
-1077 PKDVT
+1077 DVT
-1082 FKNAYRPDATT
+1082 FKNAYKPADTT
-1093 IEKLVTTKMV
+1093 IEKLATTKVV
-1103 KASQAQDGVTAPQL
+1103 KATQDGVTAPQL
-1117 KGGEFSFTIR
+1117 KGGDFSFTIS
-1127 STNNGPLPELTTV
+1127 STNNGPLPEQTTV
-1140 TNDAAGNIVFGAI
+1140 TNDAAGSIAFGAI
-1153 KFTEPGEYCYTITES
+1153 KFSKPGEYCYTIRES
-1168 GSMAGVTNDSEPK
+1168 GSMPGVTNDSAK
-1181 NFTVTVKDNGD
+1181 NFTVTVTDNGD
-1192 GTMTATASKID
+1192 GTMTATASEIAC
-1203 GFVNT
+1203 FVNT
-1208 YTVQSTDYSVTT
+1208 YTVKPTDYSVTT
-1220 DVSIAKKLEGR
+1220 DMSIAKKLEGR
-1231 ALKADEFTFQLIEGN
+1231 ALKAGEFTFQLLEGN
-1246 KVVSEGTNDADGNV
+1246 EVVSEGTNDADGNV
-1260 TFDAIR
+1260 TFNAVT
-1266 YTSADLGEHAYKV
+1266 YTSTDLGEHTYKV
-1279 REVVGEARGVTYDK
+1279 REVEGNAGGVTYDK
-1293 SEYDVKVNVTDNHD
+1293 NEYDVKVNVTDNHD

-1312 KASSDGAIKFKNS
+1312 KASSDGAIEFKNS

-1344 ELKDG
+1344 ELKEG
-1349 QFSFVLKDD
+1349 QFSFVLKDN
-1358 EGNELQTAKNAADGT
+1358 EGNELQTVKNAADGT

-1378 VEFAGPGTHT
+1378 VEFAGPGTHD
-1388 FTIAEVNDGQA
+1388 FTISEVNDDQA

-1422 SASVDGQAPVFK
+1422 SASVDGQPPVFK

-1444 DDQKPAQKAQ
+1444 DDQKPAQKPQ
-1454 KKSIVP
+1454 KKPIVP
-1460 KTGDSTNIVAPVVII
+1460 KTGDATNVVAPVVIL

>member
-1 MKPHTHERPRIGGVL
+1 
-16 AAPRKPVLAAPR
+16 LAAPR
-28 KPVLALLAVLLTALC
+28 KPVLALLAVLLAALC
-43 VTLSVPAAAFA
+43 ATLSVPAAAFA
-54 EGGGDIASNPPVHT
+54 EGEGDIASNPPVHT

-111 SKVYTYSFEKTDRYD
+111 SKVYTYSFEWTDRYD

-164 PYTGDMYHKVGK
+164 KYTGDMYHKVGK

-227 ASDFKSAVNGLR
+227 AFDFKSAVNGLR

-368 RIVDKL
+368 KIVDKL
-374 SQYVTGTAADGAI
+374 SEYVTGTADDGAI
-387 DPASVSYQKNG
+387 DLESVGYQKNG
-398 EAWVDAPAASIGE
+398 EAWADPPRASIGE

-451 EATELPSNDGDGTNV
+451 KETVLPSNDGDGTSV

-486 DAFEVPTFLAPVDT
+486 AGFEVPTFSVPVDT

-510 NGAELPAF
+510 NGAQLPDA

-529 YGDSFQLTAEDGWT
+529 YGDPFQLTAAGDWA
-543 KDIVVPAGVG
+543 KDTVVPAGVG

-565 GYDPTYSG
+565 GYDTSYSD
-573 AVTGSGVLTVTNT
+573 AVKGSGVLTVTNT
-586 HKTWPGTLSGA
+586 HKTWPGKLDGA
-597 TNLTVTKNLTGRD
+597 ANLAVTKVLEGRD
-610 WADDDSFAFKLER
+610 WKDGDSFKFNLKQTKGNE
-623 TAGDASAVTMPEST
+623 SAVKMPEST
-637 ELTINST
+637 ELTIDSKT
-644 NADHKAAFGDI
+644 PDHKAAFGDI

-670 GQSHD
+670 GQSHN
-675 GVTYDQTKSVVKV
+675 GVTYDQTKNVVKV
-688 SVEEKDGKFVAT
+688 KVEEKDGKFVAN
-700 VTEGANPTFTNTYAA
+700 VIEGANPTFTNTYAA
-715 KSVTLTSG
+715 QPVTLASG
-723 VSVTKVLEGRGW
+723 VSVTKVLEGRDW
-735 KDTDS
+735 KASDF
-740 FEFRI
+740 FEFTI
-745 APKDNAPAPSKGLA
+745 KPQGDAPAPSKGLTA
-759 AEATKDARTASFG
+759 KATKDAQTASFG

-786 SEVKGSIRGVSYDGH
+786 SEVKGSIGGVSYDDH
-801 TATVTITVVDN
+801 TATVTITVTDD
-812 GRGQLVA
+812 GKGKLAA
-819 TPEVENG
+819 TPKVENG
-826 TFTNTYKAGEVTL
+826 TFKNTYKADEVTL
-839 SGDTAIKGEKTL
+839 SGDTAIKGKKTL
-851 TGHDMTSPFSFKLT
+851 TGHDMTSPFSFKLA
-865 ADGDYG
+865 ADGNYG

-877 EGADTASVS
+877 EGADTATVS
-886 GAKDGKAEGFSF
+886 GAKDGEAKGFSF

-919 PAGYTYDDHASKVTV
+919 PAGYTYDDHPSKVIVEVT
-934 MVKDSGNGQ
+934 DSGDGQ
-943 LAASVKYGD
+943 LAASVTYGD
-952 GDGDCCVFNN
+952 VDCCVFNN
-962 KYEAKPVTVDGA
+962 SYTAKSVTVDGA
-974 KNFVFKKELSG
+974 KNFAFEKVLSG
-985 RDLQAGEFSF
+985 RDLKAGDFSF
-995 TIIRSEDEGAPL
+995 TISSTDGPL
-1007 PEQTTVKNDKDGKV
+1007 PKQTTVTNDAAGNIA
-1021 VFGNITFTKAG
+1021 FGNITFDKAG
-1032 VYHYSI
+1032 VYHYNIS
-1038 AEDTSNLP
+1038 EDTSELP
-1046 GGVTAI
+1046 GGVTAT
-1052 TQGAKQVIVTVTDN
+1052 TQGAKQVTVTVTDK

-1077 PKDVT
+1077 PKDVI
-1082 FKNAYRPDATT
+1082 FRNAYKPADTT
-1093 IEKLVTTKMV
+1093 IEKLMTTKVV
-1103 KASQAQDGVTAPQL
+1103 KASQNGVIAPQL
-1117 KGGEFSFTIR
+1117 KGGDFRFTIS
-1127 STNNGPLPELTTV
+1127 STNNGPLPEQTTV
-1140 TNDAAGNIVFGAI
+1140 TNDAAGNIAFGAI

-1181 NFTVTVKDNGD
+1181 NFTVTVKDNDD

-1231 ALKADEFTFQLIEGN
+1231 ALKAGEFKFQLLEGN

-1260 TFDAIR
+1260 TFKSVK

-1279 REVVGEARGVTYDK
+1279 REVTGEAGGVTYDE
-1293 SEYDVKVNVTDNHD
+1293 SEYAVTVSVTDNGD

-1312 KASSDGAIKFKNS
+1312 KASSDGAIEFKNS

-1378 VEFAGPGTHT
+1378 VEFTGPGTHT

-1399 NVTYDDASYQLTV
+1399 NVAYDDASYQLTV
-1412 NVADDGEGHL
+1412 NVTDDGEGHL

>member
-1 MKPHTHERPRIGGVL
+1 MKRHTHERPRIGGAL
-16 AAPRKPVLAAPR
+16 EAPR

-54 EGGGDIASNPPVHT
+54 EGGGDIASKPPVHT
-68 KTITPNDD
+68 KTITPNND

-87 ATELSETKTS
+87 DTELSETKTS
-97 ANVIVVQDVSGSMK
+97 ANVIVVQDVSGSMDND
-111 SKVYTYSFEKTDRYD
+111 VYTYSLEKTEKYDR
-126 PDGTYGM
+126 DGTYGM
-133 VDGKR
+133 VDGEP
-138 VKLERNWGFFGLGA
+138 VKLERNWGFFGVGA
-152 YNYYLDANGKEV
+152 YNYYLDANGKEQR
-164 PYTGDMYHKVGK
+164 YTGDLYHKVGR

-190 NSLADQLIASDDS
+190 NSLADQLIASSDS
-203 TIKLSLETFSDR
+203 TVKLSLETFSDR
-215 GNTPSQYYTGGQ
+215 GNTPSQYYAGGQ
-227 ASDFKSAVNGLR
+227 ASDFKDAVNGLR
-239 ANGGTNWVDALTK
+239 ADGGTNWVDALTK
-252 ANEKAKED
+252 ANAKANED
-260 PNTPTYVIFLSDGEP
+260 PNTPTYIIFLSDGEP
-275 TYGRDL
+275 TYGRDR
-281 WGNRTGNGTT
+281 WGTTGNGTT
-291 YQEEYFNNAVDEAN
+291 YRDEYFNNAVDEAN
-305 KRPSNVKGLFTV
+305 KRPSNVAGLFTV
-317 YTGSEAEQRMNSF
+317 YTGSEASEKMNSF

-368 RIVDKL
+368 KIVDKL
-374 SQYVTGTAADGAI
+374 SEYVTGTAADGAI
-387 DPASVSYQKNG
+387 DLASVSYQKNG
-398 EAWVDAPAASIGE
+398 ETWAEAPAAVIGE

-418 LSSVGELE
+418 LKSVGELE

-439 SQAAYDEAAKNG
+439 SQAAYDAAVNNG
-451 EATELPSNDGDGTNV
+451 EATELPSNDGVGTKV

-478 DQVSDEKS
+478 DQVSGEKS
-486 DAFEVPTFLAPVDT
+486 DGFEVPTFSVPVDT

-510 NGAELPAF
+510 NGAELPGS
-518 VTVQLQKDGQN
+518 VTVQLQKDGQD
-529 YGDSFQLTAEDGWT
+529 YGDPFQLTAVDGWT
-543 KDIVVPAGVG
+543 KEIVVPAGVG

-565 GYDPTYSG
+565 GYDTSYSE
-573 AVTGSGVLTVTNT
+573 AVTGTGVLTVTNT

-597 TNLTVTKNLTGRD
+597 ANLTVTKNLTGRD
-610 WADDDSFAFKLER
+610 WADGDSFKFKLEQ
-623 TAGDASAVTMPEST
+623 TAGDASAVTMPDST
-637 ELTINST
+637 ELTIDSKT
-644 NADHKAAFGDI
+644 ADHKAAFGDI
-655 TFSAAGEYEF
+655 TFSAAGEFEF

-675 GVTYDQTKSVVKV
+675 GVTYDHTKNVVKV

-715 KSVTLTSG
+715 KSVILTSG
-723 VSVTKVLEGRGW
+723 VSVTKVLDGRDW
-735 KDTDS
+735 KDSDS
-740 FEFRI
+740 FEFTI
-745 APKDNAPAPSKGLA
+745 APKDNAPAPSKGLTA
-759 AEATKDARTASFG
+759 KATKDAQTTSFG

-786 SEVKGSIRGVSYDGH
+786 SEVKGSIRGVSYDDH
-801 TATVTITVVDN
+801 TATVTITVTDD
-812 GRGQLVA
+812 GKGKLVA
-819 TPEVENG
+819 TPNVGNG
-826 TFTNTYKAGEVTL
+826 TFRNTYKAGEVTL
-839 SGDTAIKGEKTL
+839 SGDTAIKGQKTL
-851 TGHDMTSPFSFKLT
+851 TGRDMTSPFSFKLA
-865 ADGDYG
+865 ADGNYG

-877 EGADTASVS
+877 KGADTASVS
-886 GAKDGKAEGFSF
+886 GAEDGEAKGFSF

-904 KAGTYEFSVTEQGPA
+904 KAGTYEFSVTEQGPV
-919 PAGYTYDDHASKVTV
+919 PDGYTYDDHASKVTV
-934 MVKDSGNGQ
+934 EVTDSGNGQ

-952 GDGDCCVFNN
+952 GDCCVFNN
-962 KYEAKPVTVDGA
+962 SYNAESVTVIGA
-974 KNFVFKKELSG
+974 DNFAFKKDLTG
-985 RDLQAGEFSF
+985 RALKAGEFSF
-995 TIIRSEDEGAPL
+995 TISSTDGPL
-1007 PEQTTVKNDKDGKV
+1007 PKQIAVTNDAAGNIA
-1021 VFGNITFTKAG
+1021 FGNITFDKAG
-1032 VYHYSI
+1032 VYHYNIS
-1038 AEDTSNLP
+1038 EDTSKLP
-1046 GGVTAI
+1046 GGVTAT
-1052 TQGAKQVIVTVTDN
+1052 TQGAKQVTVTVTDN

-1077 PKDVT
+1077 PKDVI
-1082 FKNAYRPDATT
+1082 FKNAYKPADTT
-1093 IEKLVTTKMV
+1093 IEKLMTTKVV
-1103 KASQAQDGVTAPQL
+1103 KASQNGVIAPQL
-1117 KGGEFSFTIR
+1117 KGGDFRFTIS
-1127 STNNGPLPELTTV
+1127 STNNGPLPEQTTV
-1140 TNDAAGNIVFGAI
+1140 TNDAAGNIAFGAI
-1153 KFTEPGEYCYTITES
+1153 KFTKPGEYHYTITES

-1181 NFTVTVKDNGD
+1181 NFTVTVKDNDD

-1231 ALKADEFTFQLIEGN
+1231 ALKAGEFKFQLLEGN

-1260 TFDAIR
+1260 TFKSVK

-1279 REVVGEARGVTYDK
+1279 REVTGEAGGVTYDE
-1293 SEYDVKVNVTDNHD
+1293 SEYAVTVSVTDNGD

-1312 KASSDGAIKFKNS
+1312 KASSDGAIEFKNS

-1378 VEFAGPGTHT
+1378 VEFTGPGTHT

-1399 NVTYDDASYQLTV
+1399 NVAYDDASYQLTV
-1412 NVADDGEGHL
+1412 NVTDDGEGHL

>member
-1 MKPHTHERPRIGGVL
+1 MKPQTHQRKRIGGVL
-16 AAPRKPVLAAPR
+16 AAPRKPVS
-28 KPVLALLAVLLTALC
+28 VLLAVLVAALC

-54 EGGGDIASNPPVHT
+54 EGEGGIASNPPVHT

-87 ATELSETKTS
+87 ATELSESKTS
-97 ANVIVVQDVSGSMK
+97 ANVIVVQDVSGSMGYD
-111 SKVYTYSFEKTDRYD
+111 VYTYSYEKIDSFD
-126 PDGTYGM
+126 WMNDTYGM
-133 VDGKR
+133 VDGEPVVLKR
-138 VKLERNWGFFGLGA
+138 NPGFFGLGA

-164 PYTGDMYHKVGK
+164 KYTGDMYHKVGK

-203 TIKLSLETFSDR
+203 TVRLSLETFSDR

-239 ANGGTNWVDALTK
+239 ADGGTNWVDALTK

-275 TYGRDL
+275 TYGRDR
-281 WGNRTGNGTT
+281 WGNPTGNGTT

-354 IIQTITKSAGYKDV
+354 IIQTITKSASYKDV

-374 SQYVTGTAADGAI
+374 SEYVTGTAAGGAI

-398 EAWVDAPAASIGE
+398 EAWADAPAASIGE

-426 KGTTYKVTFKVKP
+426 KGTTYKVTFRVMP

-510 NGAELPAF
+510 NGAELPGS

-529 YGDSFQLTAEDGWT
+529 YGDPFQLTAKGGWT

-565 GYDPTYSG
+565 GYGTSYSD
-573 AVTGSGVLTVTNT
+573 AVKGSGVLTVTNT

-597 TNLTVTKNLTGRD
+597 ANLTVTKNLTGRD
-610 WADDDSFAFKLER
+610 WADGDSFAFKLEQ

-637 ELTINST
+637 ELKIDSNT
-644 NADHKAAFGDI
+644 ADHKAAFGDI

-675 GVTYDQTKSVVKV
+675 GVTYDENKNVVKV

-715 KSVTLTSG
+715 QPVTLRTG
-723 VSVTKVLEGRGW
+723 VSVTKVLEGRDW
-735 KDTDS
+735 KDGDS
-740 FEFRI
+740 FEFAI
-745 APKDNAPAPSKGLA
+745 VPKDNAPAPSKGLTA
-759 AEATKDARTASFG
+759 AATKNAQTVSFG

-786 SEVKGSIRGVSYDGH
+786 SEVKGSIRGVSYDDRK
-801 TATVTITVVDN
+801 ATVTITVTDD
-812 GRGQLVA
+812 GKGQLVA
-819 TPEVENG
+819 TPKVENG

-839 SGDTAIKGEKTL
+839 SGDTAIKGRKTL

-865 ADGDYG
+865 ADDNYG

-877 EGADTASVS
+877 KGADIASVS
-886 GAKDGKAEGFSF
+886 VAKDGEPKDFSF

-904 KAGTYEFSVTEQGPA
+904 KAGTYEFSVTEQGPV
-919 PAGYTYDDHASKVTV
+919 PAGYTYDTHPSKVTV
-934 MVKDSGNGQ
+934 EVKDSGDGQ
-943 LAASVKYGD
+943 LTASVKYK
-952 GDGDCCVFNN
+952 DGDCCVFKNS
-962 KYEAKPVTVDGA
+962 YTAKSVTVYGA
-974 KNFVFKKELSG
+974 DSFAFKKELSG
-985 RDLQAGEFSF
+985 RDLMGGEFWF
-995 TIIRSEDEGAPL
+995 TISSEDAPL
-1007 PEQTTVKNDKDGKV
+1007 PKQTTVTNDKDGNIA
-1021 VFGNITFTKAG
+1021 FGDITFAKAG

-1038 AEDTSNLP
+1038 AEDTSKLP
-1046 GGVTAI
+1046 GGVTPI
-1052 TQGAKQVIVTVTDN
+1052 MQGAKQVTVTVTDN
-1066 GKGQLEAKVDT
+1066 NEGQLVAEVKKPD
-1077 PKDVT
+1077 DMT
-1082 FKNAYRPDATT
+1082 FKNAYKPADTTLEKLATT
-1093 IEKLVTTKMV
+1093 KVV
-1103 KASQAQDGVTAPQL
+1103 RVSQDGVTAPQL
-1117 KGGEFSFTIR
+1117 KGGDFNFTI
-1127 STNNGPLPELTTV
+1127 SSSNNGPLPEQTTV
-1140 TNDAAGNIVFGAI
+1140 KNDAAGSIAFGAI
-1153 KFTEPGEYCYTITES
+1153 KFSKPGEYHYTITES
-1168 GSMAGVTNDSEPK
+1168 GSMPGVTNDPVAK
-1181 NFTVTVKDNGD
+1181 NFTVTVTDNGD
-1192 GTMTATASKID
+1192 GTMTAIASEIA

-1208 YTVQSTDYSVTT
+1208 YTVKPTDYSVTT

-1231 ALKADEFTFQLIEGN
+1231 ALKAGEFTFQLLEGN
-1246 KVVSEGTNDADGNV
+1246 EVVSEGTNDADGNV
-1260 TFDAIR
+1260 AFNAVT
-1266 YTSADLGEHAYKV
+1266 YTSDDLGEHSYTV
-1279 REVVGEARGVTYDK
+1279 REVAGEAHGVTYDK
-1293 SEYDVKVNVTDNHD
+1293 SVYAVTVNVTDNGN

-1312 KASSDGAIKFKNS
+1312 KASSDGAIVFKNS

-1344 ELKDG
+1344 ALKDG
-1349 QFSFVLKDD
+1349 QFSFVLKDN
-1358 EGNELQTAKNAADGT
+1358 EGNELQTARNAADGT

-1388 FTIAEVNDGQA
+1388 FTISEVNDDQA
-1399 NVTYDDASYQLTV
+1399 NVTYDDASYELTV
-1412 NVADDGEGHL
+1412 NVTDDGEGHL
-1422 SASVDGQAPVFK
+1422 SASVDGQTPVFK

-1454 KKSIVP
+1454 KKPIVP
-1460 KTGDSTNIVAPVVII
+1460 KTGDATNVIAPVVIL
-1475 VVAAACIVLGFL
+1475 VVAATCIVLGVL

>member
-16 AAPRKPVLAAPR
+16 AAPRKPVLA
-28 KPVLALLAVLLTALC
+28 LLAVLLAALC
-43 VTLSVPAAAFA
+43 ATLSVPAAAFA
-54 EGGGDIASNPPVHT
+54 EGEGDIASNPPVHT

-87 ATELSETKTS
+87 ATELSESKTS

-111 SKVYTYSFEKTDRYD
+111 SKVYTYSLEKTEKYD
-126 PDGTYGM
+126 WDGTYGM
-133 VDGKR
+133 VDGEP
-138 VKLERNWGFFGLGA
+138 VKLERNWGFFGYGA

-164 PYTGDMYHKVGK
+164 KYTGDMYHKVGK

-203 TIKLSLETFSDR
+203 TVKLSLETFSDR

-239 ANGGTNWVDALTK
+239 ADGGTNWVDALTK

-275 TYGRDL
+275 TYGRDR

-305 KRPSNVKGLFTV
+305 KRPSNVAGLFTV
-317 YTGSEAEQRMNSF
+317 YTGSEAAEKMNNF

-374 SQYVTGTAADGAI
+374 SEYVTGTAAGGAI

-398 EAWVDAPAASIGE
+398 EAWADAPAASIGE

-426 KGTTYKVTFKVKP
+426 KGTTYKVTFKVTP
-439 SQAAYDEAAKNG
+439 SQAAYDEAAKNR

-478 DQVSDEKS
+478 DQVSGEKS
-486 DAFEVPTFLAPVDT
+486 DSFEVPTFLAPVDT

-510 NGAELPAF
+510 NGAELPDS
-518 VTVQLQKDGQN
+518 VKVQLQKDGQK
-529 YGDSFQLTAEDGWT
+529 YGDPFQLTAEGGWT

-565 GYDPTYSG
+565 GYDTSYSG

-586 HKTWPGTLSGA
+586 HKTWPGTLNGA
-597 TNLTVTKNLTGRD
+597 TNLTVAKVLEGRD
-610 WADDDSFAFKLER
+610 WADGDSFKFKLEL
-623 TAGDASAVTMPEST
+623 TKSDDPAAVKMPEPT
-637 ELTINST
+637 ELTIDSKT
-644 NADHKAAFGDI
+644 PDHKAAFGDI

-670 GQSHD
+670 GQSHN
-675 GVTYDQTKSVVKV
+675 GVTYDQTKNVVKV
-688 SVEEKDGKFVAT
+688 KVEEKDGKFVAT
-700 VTEGANPTFTNTYAA
+700 VTDGANPTFTNTYAA
-715 KSVTLTSG
+715 ESVTLGTG
-723 VSVTKVLEGRGW
+723 VSVTKVLEGRDW
-735 KDTDS
+735 KDTDA
-740 FEFRI
+740 FEFAI
-745 APKDNAPAPSKGLA
+745 APQGAAPAPSKGLT
-759 AEATKDARTASFG
+759 ATAKKDAQTVSFG
-772 DFTFDKAGTYVYEV
+772 NFTFDKAGIYVYEV
-786 SEVKGSIRGVSYDGH
+786 SEVKGSIGGVSYDGH
-801 TATVTITVVDN
+801 AATVTITVTDN
-812 GRGQLVA
+812 GKGQLVA
-819 TPEVENG
+819 TPKVENG
-826 TFTNTYKAGEVTL
+826 TFKNTYKAGEVTL
-839 SGDTAIKGEKTL
+839 SGDTAIKGQKTL
-851 TGHDMTSPFSFKLT
+851 TGHDMTSSFSFKLA
-865 ADGDYG
+865 ADGNYG

-877 EGADTASVS
+877 KNADIASVS
-886 GAKDGKAEGFSF
+886 GAKDGEPKDFSF

-904 KAGTYEFSVTEQGPA
+904 KAGTYEFSVTEQGDA
-919 PAGYTYDDHASKVTV
+919 PAGYTYDTHPSKVTV
-934 MVKDSGNGQ
+934 EVTDSGDGR
-943 LAASVKYGD
+943 LTASVDYD
-952 GDGDCCVFNN
+952 DGDCCVFKNS
-962 KYEAKPVTVDGA
+962 YTAKSVTVYGA
-974 KNFVFKKELSG
+974 DSFAFKKELSG
-985 RDLQAGEFSF
+985 RDLNANEFSF
-995 TIIRSEDEGAPL
+995 IISSKDKGAPL
-1007 PEQTTVKNDKDGKV
+1007 PEQNTAKNDKNGKI
-1021 VFGNITFTKAG
+1021 VFGDIVFTKAG

-1038 AEDTSNLP
+1038 AEDTSELP
-1046 GGVTAI
+1046 GGVTPI
-1052 TQGAKQVIVTVTDN
+1052 TQGAKQVTVTVTDN
-1066 GKGQLEAKVDT
+1066 NEGQLVAEVKKPD
-1077 PKDVT
+1077 DVT
-1082 FKNAYRPDATT
+1082 FKNAYKPADTT
-1093 IEKLVTTKMV
+1093 IEKLATTKV
-1103 KASQAQDGVTAPQL
+1103 VRVSQDGVTAPQL
-1117 KGGEFSFTIR
+1117 KGGDFSFTI
-1127 STNNGPLPELTTV
+1127 SSSNNGPLPEQTTV
-1140 TNDAAGNIVFGAI
+1140 KNDAAGSIAFGAI
-1153 KFTEPGEYCYTITES
+1153 KFSKPGEYCYTIRES
-1168 GSMAGVTNDSEPK
+1168 GSMPGVTNDPVAK
-1181 NFTVTVKDNGD
+1181 NFTVTVTDNGD
-1192 GTMTATASKID
+1192 GTMTATASDIS

-1208 YTVQSTDYSVTT
+1208 YTVKPTDYSVTT

-1231 ALKADEFTFQLIEGN
+1231 ALKAGEFTFQLLEGN
-1246 KVVSEGTNDADGNV
+1246 EVVSEGTNDADGNV
-1260 TFDAIR
+1260 AFNAVT
-1266 YTSADLGEHAYKV
+1266 YTSEDLGEHSYTV
-1279 REVVGEARGVTYDK
+1279 REVAGEAHGVTYDK
-1293 SEYDVKVNVTDNHD
+1293 GVYAVTVNVTDNHD
-1307 GTLSA
+1307 GTLFA
-1312 KASSDGAIKFKNS
+1312 KASSDGAIEFKNS

-1349 QFSFVLKDD
+1349 QFSFVLKDN
-1358 EGNELQTAKNAADGT
+1358 EGNELQTARNAADGT

-1388 FTIAEVNDGQA
+1388 FTIAEVNDNQA

-1412 NVADDGEGHL
+1412 NVTDDGEGHL

-1444 DDQKPAQKAQ
+1444 DDQKPAQKPQ
-1454 KKSIVP
+1454 KKPIVP
-1460 KTGDSTNIVAPVVII
+1460 KTGDATNVIAPVVIL

>member
-16 AAPRKPVLAAPR
+16 AAPRKPVLA
-28 KPVLALLAVLLTALC
+28 LLAVLLAALC
-43 VTLSVPAAAFA
+43 ATLSVPAAAFA
-54 EGGGDIASNPPVHT
+54 EGEGDIASNPPVHT

-111 SKVYTYSFEKTDRYD
+111 SKVYTYSLEKTEKYD
-126 PDGTYGM
+126 WDGTYGM
-133 VDGKR
+133 VDGEP
-138 VKLERNWGFFGLGA
+138 VKLERNWGFFGYGA

-164 PYTGDMYHKVGK
+164 KYTGDMYHKVGK

-203 TIKLSLETFSDR
+203 TVKLSLETFSDR

-239 ANGGTNWVDALTK
+239 ADGGTNWVDALTK

-275 TYGRDL
+275 TYGRDR

-305 KRPSNVKGLFTV
+305 KRPSNVAGLFTV
-317 YTGSEAEQRMNSF
+317 YTGSEAAEKMNNF

-374 SQYVTGTAADGAI
+374 SKYVTGTADGSI

-398 EAWVDAPAASIGE
+398 EVWDDAPTASIGE

-426 KGTTYKVTFKVKP
+426 KGTTYKVTFKVTP

-451 EATELPSNDGDGTNV
+451 EATELPSNDGAGTKV

-510 NGAELPAF
+510 NGAELPGS
-518 VTVQLQKDGQN
+518 VTVQLQKDGQT
-529 YGDSFQLTAEDGWT
+529 YGDPFQLTAEGGWT
-543 KDIVVPAGVG
+543 KEIVVPAGVG

-565 GYDPTYSG
+565 GYDTSYSD
-573 AVTGSGVLTVTNT
+573 AVKGSGVLTVTNT

-597 TNLTVTKNLTGRD
+597 ANLTVTKNLTGRD
-610 WADDDSFAFKLER
+610 WADGDSFKFKLEQ

-637 ELTINST
+637 ELTIDSAT
-644 NADHKAAFGDI
+644 ADHKAAFGDI

-675 GVTYDQTKSVVKV
+675 GVTYDENKNVVKV

-700 VTEGANPTFTNTYAA
+700 VTDGANPTFTNTYAA
-715 KSVTLTSG
+715 ESVTLGTG
-723 VSVTKVLEGRGW
+723 VSVTKVLEGRDW
-735 KDTDS
+735 KDTDA
-740 FEFRI
+740 FEFAI
-745 APKDNAPAPSKGLA
+745 APQGAAPAPSKGLT
-759 AEATKDARTASFG
+759 ATAKKDAQTVSFG
-772 DFTFDKAGTYVYEV
+772 NFTFDKAGIYVYEV
-786 SEVKGSIRGVSYDGH
+786 SEVKGSIGGVSYDGH
-801 TATVTITVVDN
+801 AATVTITVTDN
-812 GRGQLVA
+812 GKGQLVA
-819 TPEVENG
+819 TPKVENG
-826 TFTNTYKAGEVTL
+826 TFKNTYKAGEVTL
-839 SGDTAIKGEKTL
+839 SGDTAIKGQKTL
-851 TGHDMTSPFSFKLT
+851 TGHDMTSSFSFKLA
-865 ADGDYG
+865 ADGNYG

-877 EGADTASVS
+877 KNAGTASVS
-886 GAKDGKAEGFSF
+886 GAKDGEPKDFSF

-904 KAGTYEFSVTEQGPA
+904 KAGTYEFSVTEQGPV
-919 PAGYTYDDHASKVTV
+919 PAGYTYDTHASKVTV
-934 MVKDSGNGQ
+934 EVKDFGDGQ
-943 LAASVKYGD
+943 LTASVKYD
-952 GDGDCCVFNN
+952 DGDCCDFKN
-962 KYEAKPVTVDGA
+962 KYEAKSVTVKGA
-974 KNFVFKKELSG
+974 DSFAFKKELSG
-985 RDLQAGEFSF
+985 RDLNANEFSF
-995 TIIRSEDEGAPL
+995 IISSKDKGAPL
-1007 PEQTTVKNDKDGKV
+1007 PEQNTAKNDKNGKI
-1021 VFGNITFTKAG
+1021 VFGDIVFTKAG

-1038 AEDTSNLP
+1038 AEDTSELP
-1046 GGVTAI
+1046 GGVTPI
-1052 TQGAKQVIVTVTDN
+1052 TQGAKQVTVTVTDN
-1066 GKGQLEAKVDT
+1066 NEGQLVAEVKKPD
-1077 PKDVT
+1077 DVT
-1082 FKNAYRPDATT
+1082 FKNAYKPADTT
-1093 IEKLVTTKMV
+1093 IEKLATTKV
-1103 KASQAQDGVTAPQL
+1103 VRATQDGVTAPQL
-1117 KGGEFSFTIR
+1117 KGGEFSFTI
-1127 STNNGPLPELTTV
+1127 SSKNNGPLPKPTTV
-1140 TNDAAGNIVFGAI
+1140 RNDAAGNIAFGAI
-1153 KFTEPGEYCYTITES
+1153 KFSKPGVYHYTITEY
-1168 GSMAGVTNDSEPK
+1168 GSMPGVTNDSAK
-1181 NFTVTVKDNGD
+1181 DFTVTVKDNGD
-1192 GTMTATASKID
+1192 GTMTATASDIPD
-1203 GFVNT
+1203 FENT
-1208 YTVQSTDYSVTT
+1208 YTVQPTGYSVTT

-1231 ALKADEFTFQLIEGN
+1231 ALKAGEFKFQLLDGN
-1246 KVVSEGTNDADGNV
+1246 EVVSKGTNDADGNV
-1260 TFDAIR
+1260 TFNAVT
-1266 YTSADLGEHAYKV
+1266 YASTDLGEHTYKV
-1279 REVVGEARGVTYDK
+1279 REVEGNAGGVTYDK
-1293 SEYDVKVNVTDNHD
+1293 NEYDVKVNVTDNGN

-1312 KASSDGAIKFKNS
+1312 KASSDGAIVFKNS

-1344 ELKDG
+1344 ALKDG
-1349 QFSFVLKDD
+1349 QFSFVLKDN
-1358 EGNELQTAKNAADGT
+1358 EGNELQTARNAADGT

-1378 VEFAGPGTHT
+1378 MEFAGPGTHT
-1388 FTIAEVNDGQA
+1388 FTISEVNDDQA
-1399 NVTYDDASYQLTV
+1399 NVTYDDASYELTV
-1412 NVADDGEGHL
+1412 NVTDDGEGHL

-1434 NTYTAPAQPK
+1434 NTYTTPAQPK

-1454 KKSIVP
+1454 KKPIVP
-1460 KTGDSTNIVAPVVII
+1460 KTGDATNVIAPVVIL

>member
-16 AAPRKPVLAAPR
+16 AAPRKPVLA
-28 KPVLALLAVLLTALC
+28 LLAVLLAALC
-43 VTLSVPAAAFA
+43 ATLSVPAAAFA
-54 EGGGDIASNPPVHT
+54 EGEGDIASNPPVHT

-275 TYGRDL
+275 TYGRDS

-374 SQYVTGTAADGAI
+374 SQYVTGTAAGGAI

-610 WADDDSFAFKLER
+610 WADDDSFAFKLKQ

-637 ELTINST
+637 ELTIGSKT
-644 NADHKAAFGDI
+644 ADHKAAFGDI

-675 GVTYDQTKSVVKV
+675 GVTYDENKNVVKV

-700 VTEGANPTFTNTYAA
+700 VTDGANPTFTNTYAA
-715 KSVTLTSG
+715 ESVTLGTG
-723 VSVTKVLEGRGW
+723 VSVTKVLEGRDW
-735 KDTDS
+735 KDTDA
-740 FEFRI
+740 FEFAI
-745 APKDNAPAPSKGLA
+745 APQGAAPAPSKGLT
-759 AEATKDARTASFG
+759 ATAKKDAQTVSFG
-772 DFTFDKAGTYVYEV
+772 NFTFDKAGIYVYEV
-786 SEVKGSIRGVSYDGH
+786 SEVKGSIGGVSYDGH
-801 TATVTITVVDN
+801 AATVTITVTDN
-812 GRGQLVA
+812 GKGQLVA
-819 TPEVENG
+819 TPKVENG
-826 TFTNTYKAGEVTL
+826 TFKNTYKAGEVTL
-839 SGDTAIKGEKTL
+839 SGDTAIKGQKTL
-851 TGHDMTSPFSFKLT
+851 TGHDMTSSFSFKLA
-865 ADGDYG
+865 ADGNYG

-877 EGADTASVS
+877 KNADIASVS
-886 GAKDGKAEGFSF
+886 GAKDGEPKDFSF

-904 KAGTYEFSVTEQGPA
+904 KAGTYEFSVTEQGTA
-919 PAGYTYDDHASKVTV
+919 PAGYTYDKRVSKVTV
-934 MVKDSGNGQ
+934 EVKDSGDGQ
-943 LAASVKYGD
+943 LTASVTYDHGA
-952 GDGDCCVFNN
+952 GDCCVFNN
-962 KYEAKPVTVDGA
+962 KYEAKSVTVKGA
-974 KNFVFKKELSG
+974 DSFAFKKELSG
-985 RDLQAGEFSF
+985 RALKDGEFNF
-995 TIIRSEDEGAPL
+995 IISSEDKNAPL
-1007 PEQTTVKNDKDGKV
+1007 PEQTIVSNAADGSVK
-1021 VFGNITFTKAG
+1021 FGNITFDKAG
-1032 VYHYSI
+1032 TYYYNI
-1038 AEDTSNLP
+1038 AEETDPAKLP
-1046 GGVTAI
+1046 GGVTAT
-1052 TQGAKQVIVTVTDN
+1052 TQGAKQVTVTVTDN
-1066 GKGQLEAKVDT
+1066 GKGQLEAKVAKPD
-1077 PKDVT
+1077 DVT
-1082 FKNAYRPDATT
+1082 FTNAYKPADTT
-1093 IEKLVTTKMV
+1093 LEKLTTAKVV
-1103 KASQAQDGVTAPQL
+1103 KATQDGVTAPQL
-1117 KGGEFSFTIR
+1117 KGGDFSFTIR
-1127 STNNGPLPELTTV
+1127 STNNGPLPKQTTV
-1140 TNDAAGNIVFGAI
+1140 TNDKAGSIAFGAI
-1153 KFTEPGEYCYTITES
+1153 TFTAPGEYHYTITES
-1168 GSMAGVTNDSEPK
+1168 GFMKGVTNDSEAK
-1181 NFTVTVKDNGD
+1181 SFTVTVTDNGD
-1192 GTMTATASKID
+1192 GTMTATASEIA

-1208 YTVQSTDYSVTT
+1208 YTVKSTDYSVTT

-1231 ALKADEFTFQLIEGN
+1231 ALKAGEFTFQLLEGN
-1246 KVVSEGTNDADGNV
+1246 EVVSEGTNDADGNV
-1260 TFDAIR
+1260 AFNAVT
-1266 YTSADLGEHAYKV
+1266 YTSDDLGEHSYTV
-1279 REVVGEARGVTYDK
+1279 REVAGEAHGVTYDK
-1293 SEYDVKVNVTDNHD
+1293 SVYAVTVNVTDNGN

-1312 KASSDGAIKFKNS
+1312 KASSDGAIVFKNS

-1344 ELKDG
+1344 ALKDG
-1349 QFSFVLKDD
+1349 QFSFVLKDN
-1358 EGNELQTAKNAADGT
+1358 EGNELQTARNAADGT

-1388 FTIAEVNDGQA
+1388 FTISEVNDGQA
-1399 NVTYDDASYQLTV
+1399 NVTYDDASYELTV
-1412 NVADDGEGHL
+1412 NVTDDGEGHL

-1454 KKSIVP
+1454 KKPIVP
-1460 KTGDSTNIVAPVVII
+1460 KTGDATNVIAPVVIL
-1475 VVAAACIVLGFL
+1475 VVAATCIVLGVL

>member
-1 MKPHTHERPRIGGVL
+1 ME
-16 AAPRKPVLAAPR
+16 APR

-54 EGGGDIASNPPVHT
+54 EGGDIASKPPVHT
-68 KTITPNDD
+68 KTITPNND

-87 ATELSETKTS
+87 DTELSETKTS
-97 ANVIVVQDVSGSMK
+97 ANVIVVQDVSGSMDND
-111 SKVYTYSFEKTDRYD
+111 VYTYSLEKTEKYDR
-126 PDGTYGM
+126 DGTYGM
-133 VDGKR
+133 VDGEP
-138 VKLERNWGFFGLGA
+138 VKLERNWGFFGVGA

-164 PYTGDMYHKVGK
+164 KYTGDMYHKVGR

-190 NSLADQLIASDDS
+190 NSLADQLIASSDS
-203 TIKLSLETFSDR
+203 TVKLSLETFSDR
-215 GNTPSQYYTGGQ
+215 GNTPSQYYAGGQ
-227 ASDFKSAVNGLR
+227 ASDFKDAVNGLR
-239 ANGGTNWVDALTK
+239 ADGGTNWVDALTK
-252 ANEKAKED
+252 ANAKANED
-260 PNTPTYVIFLSDGEP
+260 PNTPTYIIFLSDGEP
-275 TYGRDL
+275 TYGRDR
-281 WGNRTGNGTT
+281 WGTTGNGTT
-291 YQEEYFNNAVDEAN
+291 YRDEYFNNAVDEAN
-305 KRPSNVKGLFTV
+305 KRPSNVAGLFTV
-317 YTGSEAEQRMNSF
+317 YTGSEASEKMNSF

-368 RIVDKL
+368 KIVDKL
-374 SQYVTGTAADGAI
+374 SEYVTGTSANGAI
-387 DPASVSYQKNG
+387 DLASVSYQKNG
-398 EAWVDAPAASIGE
+398 ETWAEAPAAVIGE

-426 KGTTYKVTFKVKP
+426 KGTTYEVTFKVKP
-439 SQAAYDEAAKNG
+439 SQAAYDAAVNNG
-451 EATELPSNDGDGTNV
+451 EATELPSNDGVGTKV

-478 DQVSDEKS
+478 DQVSGEKS
-486 DAFEVPTFLAPVDT
+486 DGFNVPTFLAPVDT

-510 NGAELPAF
+510 NGAELPGS
-518 VTVQLQKDGQN
+518 VTVQLQKDGQD
-529 YGDSFQLTAEDGWT
+529 YGDPFQLTAVDGWT
-543 KDIVVPAGVG
+543 KEIVVPAGVG

-565 GYDPTYSG
+565 GYDTSYSE
-573 AVTGSGVLTVTNT
+573 AVTGTGVLTVTNT

-597 TNLTVTKNLTGRD
+597 ANLTVTKNLTGRD
-610 WADDDSFAFKLER
+610 WADGDSFKFKLEQ

-637 ELTINST
+637 ELTIDSKT
-644 NADHKAAFGDI
+644 ADHKAAFGDI
-655 TFSAAGEYEF
+655 TFSAAGEFEF

-675 GVTYDQTKSVVKV
+675 GVTYDHTKNVVKV

-715 KSVTLTSG
+715 KSVILTSG
-723 VSVTKVLEGRGW
+723 VSVTKVLDGRDW
-735 KDTDS
+735 KDSDS
-740 FEFRI
+740 FEFTI
-745 APKDNAPAPSKGLA
+745 APKDNAPAPSKGLTA
-759 AEATKDARTASFG
+759 KATKDAQTTSFG

-786 SEVKGSIRGVSYDGH
+786 SEVKGSIRGVSYDDH
-801 TATVTITVVDN
+801 TATVTITVTDD
-812 GRGQLVA
+812 GKGKLVA
-819 TPEVENG
+819 TPNVGNG
-826 TFTNTYKAGEVTL
+826 TFRNTYKAGEVTL
-839 SGDTAIKGEKTL
+839 SGDTAIKGQKTL
-851 TGHDMTSPFSFKLT
+851 TGRDMTSLFSFKLA
-865 ADGDYG
+865 ADGNYG

-877 EGADTASVS
+877 KGADTASVS
-886 GAKDGKAEGFSF
+886 GAEDGEAKGFSF

-904 KAGTYEFSVTEQGPA
+904 KAGTYEFSVTEQGPV
-919 PAGYTYDDHASKVTV
+919 PDGYTYDDHASKVTV
-934 MVKDSGNGQ
+934 EVTDSGNGQ

-952 GDGDCCVFNN
+952 GDCCVFNN
-962 KYEAKPVTVDGA
+962 SYNAESVTVIGA
-974 KNFVFKKELSG
+974 DNFAFKKDLTG
-985 RDLQAGEFSF
+985 RALKAGEFSF
-995 TIIRSEDEGAPL
+995 TISSTDGPL
-1007 PEQTTVKNDKDGKV
+1007 PKQIAVTNDAAGNIA
-1021 VFGNITFTKAG
+1021 FGNITFDKAG
-1032 VYHYSI
+1032 VYHYNIS
-1038 AEDTSNLP
+1038 EDTSKLP
-1046 GGVTAI
+1046 GGVTAT
-1052 TQGAKQVIVTVTDN
+1052 TQGAKQVTVTVTDN

-1077 PKDVT
+1077 PKDVI
-1082 FKNAYRPDATT
+1082 FKNAYKPADTT
-1093 IEKLVTTKMV
+1093 IEKLMTTKVV
-1103 KASQAQDGVTAPQL
+1103 KASQNGVTAPQL
-1117 KGGEFSFTIR
+1117 EGGEFRFTIK
-1127 STNNGPLPELTTV
+1127 STDGPLPEQTTV
-1140 TNDAAGNIVFGAI
+1140 TNDAAGNIAFGAI
-1153 KFTEPGEYCYTITES
+1153 KFTEPGEYRYTITEY
-1168 GSMAGVTNDSEPK
+1168 GSMDGVTNDSPK

-1192 GTMTATASKID
+1192 GTMTATASDIP

-1208 YTVQSTDYSVTT
+1208 YAVQPTDYSVTT
-1220 DVSIAKKLEGR
+1220 DVSIAKKLVGR
-1231 ALKADEFTFQLIEGN
+1231 ALNAGEFKFQLLEGN
-1246 KVVSEGTNDADGNV
+1246 EVVSEGTNDADGNV

-1279 REVVGEARGVTYDK
+1279 REVAGEAGGVTYDK

-1312 KASSDGAIKFKNS
+1312 KASSDGAIEFKNS
-1325 YAADPTSVSFSATK
+1325 YAVNPTSVSFSATK

-1434 NTYTAPAQPK
+1434 NTYTAPVQPK

>member
-1 MKPHTHERPRIGGVL
+1 MRDTVRSRRGV
-16 AAPRKPVLAAPR
+16 RGR
-28 KPVLALLAVLLTALC
+28 
-43 VTLSVPAAAFA
+43 
-54 EGGGDIASNPPVHT
+54 GGDIASKPPVHT
-68 KTITPNDD
+68 KTITPNND

-87 ATELSETKTS
+87 DTELSETKTS
-97 ANVIVVQDVSGSMK
+97 ANVIVVQDVSGSMDND
-111 SKVYTYSFEKTDRYD
+111 VYTYSYEKIPSFDAWN
-126 PDGTYGM
+126 GTYGM
-133 VDGKR
+133 VDGEP
-138 VKLERNWGFFGLGA
+138 VVLSWGWAPSSGT
-152 YNYYLDANGKEV
+152 YYYYKDASGNKV
-164 PYTGDMYHKVGK
+164 PYTGDMYRQEKH

-190 NSLADQLIASDDS
+190 NSLADQLIASNDS
-203 TIKLSLETFSDR
+203 TIKLSLETFSKW

-239 ANGGTNWVDALTK
+239 AKGGTNWVDALTK

-260 PNTPTYVIFLSDGEP
+260 PNAPTYIIFLSDGEP
-275 TYGRDL
+275 TYGRDDR
-281 WGNRTGNGTT
+281 GNLSGDGTS
-291 YQEEYFNNAVDEAN
+291 YEEEYFNNAVDEAN
-305 KRPSNVKGLFTV
+305 KRPSNVAGLFTV
-317 YTGSEAEQRMNSF
+317 YTGSEASKKMNDF
-330 AQKTTGGSAFD
+330 AKDTTKGSAFD

-368 RIVDKL
+368 KIVDKL
-374 SQYVTGTAADGAI
+374 SEYVTGTSANGAI
-387 DPASVSYQKNG
+387 DPTSVSYQKNG
-398 EAWVDAPAASIGE
+398 ETWAEAPAAVIGE
-411 DGTLSWD
+411 DGTLIWD

-439 SQAAYDEAAKNG
+439 SQAAYDKAVENG
-451 EATELPSNDGDGTNV
+451 KETTLPSNDEAGTKV
-466 FYKTVLKETGKD
+466 SYKTVLKETGKD

-486 DAFEVPTFLAPVDT
+486 AGFEVPTFSVPVDT

-510 NGAELPAF
+510 NGAELPAS

-529 YGDSFQLTAEDGWT
+529 YGDPFQLTDKDGWT
-543 KDIVVPAGVG
+543 KEIVVPAGVG

-565 GYDPTYSG
+565 GYDTSYSD
-573 AVTGSGVLTVTNT
+573 AVKGSGVLTVTNT

-597 TNLTVTKNLTGRD
+597 ANLTVTKNLTGRD
-610 WADDDSFAFKLER
+610 WADGDSFAFKLEQ
-623 TAGDASAVTMPEST
+623 TAGDASAVTMPDST
-637 ELTINST
+637 ELTIDSKT
-644 NADHKAAFGDI
+644 ADHKAAFDDI
-655 TFSAAGEYEF
+655 TFSAAGEFEF
-665 TITEL
+665 TITEEK
-670 GQSHD
+670 GGAA
-675 GVTYDQTKSVVKV
+675 GVTYDETKNVVKV
-688 SVEEKDGKFVAT
+688 SVRDEGGKLVAA
-700 VTEGANPTFTNTYAA
+700 VTDGANPTFTNTYAA

-723 VSVTKVLEGRGW
+723 VSVTKVLDGRDW
-735 KDTDS
+735 KASDFFKFT
-740 FEFRI
+740 I
-745 APKDNAPAPSKGLA
+745 VPKGNAPAPSKGLNA
-759 AEATKDARTASFG
+759 KATKDAQTASFG

-786 SEVKGSIRGVSYDGH
+786 YEVKGSIRGVSYDGH
-801 TATVTITVVDN
+801 TATVTITVTDD
-812 GRGQLVA
+812 GKGKLVA
-819 TPEVENG
+819 TPNVVDG
-826 TFTNTYKAGEVTL
+826 TFRNTYKAGEVTL
-839 SGDTAIKGEKTL
+839 SGDTAIKGQKTL
-851 TGHDMTSPFSFKLT
+851 TGHDMTSPFSFKLA

-877 EGADTASVS
+877 EGADTATVS
-886 GAKDGKAEGFSF
+886 GGEDGEAKGFSF

-919 PAGYTYDDHASKVTV
+919 PAGYTYDDRVSKVTV
-934 MVKDSGNGQ
+934 KVTDSGDGQ

-952 GDGDCCVFNN
+952 GDCCVFNN
-962 KYEAKPVTVDGA
+962 SYNAESVTVDGA
-974 KNFVFKKELSG
+974 NNFAFQKELTG
-985 RDLQAGEFSF
+985 RDLMAGEFSF
-995 TIIRSEDEGAPL
+995 TISSTDGPL
-1007 PEQTTVKNDKDGKV
+1007 PKQIAVTNDAAGNIA
-1021 VFGNITFTKAG
+1021 FGNITFDKAG
-1032 VYHYSI
+1032 VYHYNIS
-1038 AEDTSNLP
+1038 EDTSKLP
-1046 GGVTAI
+1046 GGVTAT
-1052 TQGAKQVIVTVTDN
+1052 TQGAKQVTVTVTDN

-1077 PKDVT
+1077 PKDVI
-1082 FKNAYRPDATT
+1082 FKNAYKPADTT
-1093 IEKLVTTKMV
+1093 IEKLMTTKVV
-1103 KASQAQDGVTAPQL
+1103 KASQNGVIAPQL
-1117 KGGEFSFTIR
+1117 KGGDFRFTI
-1127 STNNGPLPELTTV
+1127 SSMNNGPLPEQTTV
-1140 TNDAAGNIVFGAI
+1140 TNDAAGNIAFGAI
-1153 KFTEPGEYCYTITES
+1153 KFTKPGEYHYTIAES

-1181 NFTVTVKDNGD
+1181 KSFTVTVKDNDD

-1208 YTVQSTDYSVTT
+1208 YAVQPTDYSVTP

-1231 ALKADEFTFQLIEGN
+1231 ALKAGEFTFQLIEGN

-1260 TFDAIR
+1260 TFKSVN
-1266 YTSADLGEHAYKV
+1266 YTSADLGEHTYKV
-1279 REVVGEARGVTYDK
+1279 REVEGNAGGVIYDK
-1293 SEYDVKVNVTDNHD
+1293 SEYDVKVNVTDNGD

-1325 YAADPTSVSFSATK
+1325 YAANPTSVSFSATK

-1378 VEFAGPGTHT
+1378 VEFTGPGTHT

-1399 NVTYDDASYQLTV
+1399 NVAYDDASYQLTV
-1412 NVADDGEGHL
+1412 NVTDDGEGHL

>member
-1 MKPHTHERPRIGGVL
+1 M
-16 AAPRKPVLAAPR
+16 
-28 KPVLALLAVLLTALC
+28 
-43 VTLSVPAAAFA
+43 
-54 EGGGDIASNPPVHT
+54 D
-68 KTITPNDD
+68 ND
-76 GTYDLSLTVTG
+76 
-87 ATELSETKTS
+87 
-97 ANVIVVQDVSGSMK
+97 
-111 SKVYTYSFEKTDRYD
+111 VYTYSLEKTEKYDR
-126 PDGTYGM
+126 DGTYGM
-133 VDGKR
+133 VDGEP
-138 VKLERNWGFFGLGA
+138 VKLERNWGFFGVGA
-152 YNYYLDANGKEV
+152 YNYYLDANGKEQR
-164 PYTGDMYHKVGK
+164 YTGDLYHKVGR

-190 NSLADQLIASDDS
+190 NSLADQLIASSDS
-203 TIKLSLETFSDR
+203 TVKLSLETFSDR
-215 GNTPSQYYTGGQ
+215 GNTPSQYYAGGQ
-227 ASDFKSAVNGLR
+227 ASDFKDAVNGLR
-239 ANGGTNWVDALTK
+239 ADGGTNWVDALTK
-252 ANEKAKED
+252 ANAKANED
-260 PNTPTYVIFLSDGEP
+260 PNTPTYIIFLSDGEP
-275 TYGRDL
+275 TYGRDR
-281 WGNRTGNGTT
+281 WGTTGNGTT
-291 YQEEYFNNAVDEAN
+291 YRDEYFNNAVDEAN
-305 KRPSNVKGLFTV
+305 KRPSNVAGLFTV
-317 YTGSEAEQRMNSF
+317 YTGSEASEKMNSF

-368 RIVDKL
+368 KIVDKL
-374 SQYVTGTAADGAI
+374 SEYVTGTAADGAI

-398 EAWVDAPAASIGE
+398 ETWAEAPAASIGE

-439 SQAAYDEAAKNG
+439 SQAAYDAAVNNG
-451 EATELPSNDGDGTNV
+451 EATELPSNDGVGTKV

-478 DQVSDEKS
+478 DQVSGEKS
-486 DAFEVPTFLAPVDT
+486 DGFNVPTFLAPVDT

-510 NGAELPAF
+510 NGAELPGS
-518 VTVQLQKDGQN
+518 VTVQLQKDGQD
-529 YGDSFQLTAEDGWT
+529 YGDPFQLTAVDGWT
-543 KDIVVPAGVG
+543 KEIIVPAGVG

-565 GYDPTYSG
+565 GYDTSYSE
-573 AVTGSGVLTVTNT
+573 AVTGTGVLTVTNT

-597 TNLTVTKNLTGRD
+597 ANLTVTKNLTGRD
-610 WADDDSFAFKLER
+610 WADGDSFKFKLEQ
-623 TAGDASAVTMPEST
+623 TAGDASAVTMPDST
-637 ELTINST
+637 ELTIDSKT
-644 NADHKAAFGDI
+644 ADHKAAFGDI

-723 VSVTKVLEGRGW
+723 VSVTKVLEGRDW

-812 GRGQLVA
+812 GKGQLVA
-819 TPEVENG
+819 TPEVKNG

-904 KAGTYEFSVTEQGPA
+904 KAGTYEFSVTEQGQSHD
-919 PAGYTYDDHASKVTV
+919 GYTYDDHASKVTV

-952 GDGDCCVFNN
+952 GDCCVFNN
-962 KYEAKPVTVDGA
+962 KYTAESVTVNGA
-974 KNFVFKKELSG
+974 DNFAFKKELTG
-985 RDLQAGEFSF
+985 RALTADEFSF
-995 TIIRSEDEGAPL
+995 TISSEDEGAPL
-1007 PEQTTVKNDKDGKV
+1007 PKQTTATNDENGNI
-1021 VFGNITFTKAG
+1021 VFGDITFDKAG
-1032 VYHYSI
+1032 IYHYSI
-1038 AEDTSNLP
+1038 AEDTSKLP
-1046 GGVTAI
+1046 GGVTAT
-1052 TQGAKQVIVTVTDN
+1052 TQGAKQVIVTVKDN
-1066 GKGQLEAKVDT
+1066 NEGKLVAEVAKPD
-1077 PKDVT
+1077 DVT
-1082 FKNAYRPDATT
+1082 FENAYKPADTT
-1093 IEKLVTTKMV
+1093 IEKLVTTKVV
-1103 KASQAQDGVTAPQL
+1103 KASQDGVTAPQL
-1117 KGGEFSFTIR
+1117 KGGEFSFTIS
-1127 STNNGPLPELTTV
+1127 STNNGPLPELTTA
-1140 TNDAAGNIVFGAI
+1140 TNDKSGNIAFGAI
-1153 KFTEPGEYCYTITES
+1153 KFTEPGEYRYTITEY
-1168 GSMAGVTNDSEPK
+1168 GSMDGVTNDSPK

-1192 GTMTATASKID
+1192 GTMTATASDIP

-1208 YTVQSTDYSVTT
+1208 YAVQPTDYSVTT
-1220 DVSIAKKLEGR
+1220 DVSIAKKLVGR
-1231 ALKADEFTFQLIEGN
+1231 ALNAGEFKFQLLEGN
-1246 KVVSEGTNDADGNV
+1246 EVVSEGTNDADGNV

-1279 REVVGEARGVTYDK
+1279 REVAGEAGGVTYDK

-1312 KASSDGAIKFKNS
+1312 KASSDGAIEFKNS
-1325 YAADPTSVSFSATK
+1325 YAVNPTSVSFSATK

>member
-1 MKPHTHERPRIGGVL
+1 MKPQTHQRKRIGGVL
-16 AAPRKPVLAAPR
+16 AAPRKPASV
-28 KPVLALLAVLLTALC
+28 LLAVLVAALC
-43 VTLSVPAAAFA
+43 VTLSVPSAAFA
-54 EGGGDIASNPPVHT
+54 EGEGGIASNPPVHT

-111 SKVYTYSFEKTDRYD
+111 SKVYTYSLEKTEKYD
-126 PDGTYGM
+126 WDGTYGM
-133 VDGKR
+133 VDGEP

-164 PYTGDMYHKVGK
+164 KYTGDMYHKVGK

-215 GNTPSQYYTGGQ
+215 GNTPSQYYAGGQ
-227 ASDFKSAVNGLR
+227 ASDFKNAVNGLR
-239 ANGGTNWVDALTK
+239 ADGGTNWVDALTK

-275 TYGRDL
+275 TYGRNR
-281 WGNRTGNGTT
+281 WGETTGNGTT
-291 YQEEYFNNAVDEAN
+291 YSDQYFNNAVDEAN
-305 KRPSNVKGLFTV
+305 KRPSNVAGLFTV

-354 IIQTITKSAGYKDV
+354 IIQTITKSASYKDV
-368 RIVDKL
+368 GIVDKL
-374 SQYVTGTAADGAI
+374 SEYVTGTAADGAI

-398 EAWVDAPAASIGE
+398 ETWAEAPTASIGK

-439 SQAAYDEAAKNG
+439 SQAAYDAAVNNG
-451 EATELPSNDGDGTNV
+451 EATKLPSNDGDGTKV

-478 DQVSDEKS
+478 DQVSGEKS
-486 DAFEVPTFLAPVDT
+486 DSFEVPTFSVPVDT

-510 NGAELPAF
+510 NGAELPGS
-518 VTVQLQKDGQN
+518 VTVRLQKDGQT
-529 YGDSFQLTAEDGWT
+529 YGDPFQLTAKDGWT
-543 KDIVVPAGVG
+543 KEIVVPAGVG

-565 GYDPTYSG
+565 GYDASYSD
-573 AVTGSGVLTVTNT
+573 AVKGSGVLTVTNT

-597 TNLTVTKNLTGRD
+597 ANLTVAKNLTGRD
-610 WADDDSFAFKLER
+610 WAGGDSFTFNLKL
-623 TAGDASAVTMPEST
+623 TGGVASAVTMPEST
-637 ELTINST
+637 ELTIDSKT
-644 NADHKAAFGDI
+644 DGHKVAFGDI

-675 GVTYDQTKSVVKV
+675 GVTYDETKNVVKV

-700 VTEGANPTFTNTYAA
+700 VTEGANPTFTNVYAA
-715 KSVTLTSG
+715 QPATLSTG
-723 VSVTKVLEGRGW
+723 VSVTKVLEGRDW
-735 KDTDS
+735 KDGDS
-740 FEFRI
+740 FKFAI
-745 APKDNAPAPSKGLA
+745 APKDDAPAPSKGLI

-772 DFTFDKAGTYVYEV
+772 DFTFDKAGIYVYEV
-786 SEVKGSIRGVSYDGH
+786 SEVKGSIGGVSYDDRK
-801 TATVTITVVDN
+801 ATVTITVTDN
-812 GRGQLVA
+812 GKGQLVA
-819 TPEVENG
+819 TPKVENG
-826 TFTNTYKAGEVTL
+826 TFKNTYKAGEVTL
-839 SGDTAIKGEKTL
+839 SGDTAIKGRKTL
-851 TGHDMTSPFSFKLT
+851 TGRDMTSPFSFKL
-865 ADGDYG
+865 APAVDYG

-877 EGADTASVS
+877 EGADTATVS
-886 GAKDGKAEGFSF
+886 GAKDGEAKGFSF

-904 KAGTYEFSVTEQGPA
+904 KAGTYEFSVTEQGAA
-919 PAGYTYDDHASKVTV
+919 PAGYTYDTHASKVTV
-934 MVKDSGNGQ
+934 EVTDSGDGQ
-943 LAASVKYGD
+943 LAARVTYGND
-952 GDGDCCVFNN
+952 DCCVFKNS
-962 KYEAKPVTVDGA
+962 YTAKSVTVDGA
-974 KNFVFKKELSG
+974 KNFAFMKKLTG
-985 RDLQAGEFSF
+985 RTLKAGEFSF
-995 TIIRSEDEGAPL
+995 TISSKDAPL
-1007 PEQTTVKNDKDGKV
+1007 PESTTVTNDKDGNIA
-1021 VFGNITFTKAG
+1021 FGDITFDKAG

-1038 AEDTSNLP
+1038 AEDISKLP
-1046 GGVTAI
+1046 GGVTPI
-1052 TQGAKQVIVTVTDN
+1052 IQGAKQVTVTVTDN
-1066 GKGQLEAKVDT
+1066 GKGQLEAKVDP
-1077 PKDVT
+1077 PKDVI
-1082 FKNAYRPDATT
+1082 FENAYKPKEAE
-1093 IEKLVTTKMV
+1093 IKLTAKKIVV
-1103 KASQAQDGVTAPQL
+1103 ASQDKDGVRAPKL
-1117 KGGEFSFTIR
+1117 EGGKFWFTIS
-1127 STNNGPLPELTTV
+1127 STNNGPLPKPTTV
-1140 TNDAAGNIVFGAI
+1140 TNDDAGNITFDAI
-1153 KFTEPGEYCYTITES
+1153 TFAEPGEYHYTITES
-1168 GSMAGVTNDSEPK
+1168 GSMPGVTNDTEPK
-1181 NFTVTVKDNGD
+1181 SFTVIVKDTGD
-1192 GTMTATASKID
+1192 GTMTATASEIP

-1208 YTVQSTDYSVTT
+1208 YTVKPTDYSVTT
-1220 DVSIAKKLEGR
+1220 DVRIAKKLEGR
-1231 ALKADEFTFQLIEGN
+1231 ALKAGEFKFQLLDGN

-1260 TFDAIR
+1260 TFDAIT
-1266 YTSADLGEHAYKV
+1266 YTSSDLGEHTYKV
-1279 REVVGEARGVTYDK
+1279 REVAGEAGGVTYDK
-1293 SEYDVKVNVTDNHD
+1293 NEYDVKVSVTDNHD

-1312 KASSDGAIKFKNS
+1312 KASSDGAIEFKNS

-1344 ELKDG
+1344 ELKEG
-1349 QFSFVLKDD
+1349 QFSFVLKDN
-1358 EGNELQTAKNAADGT
+1358 EGNELQTVKNAADGT

-1378 VEFAGPGTHT
+1378 VEFAGPGTHD
-1388 FTIAEVNDGQA
+1388 FTISEVNDNQA

-1422 SASVDGQAPVFK
+1422 SASVDGQPPVFK

-1444 DDQKPAQKAQ
+1444 DDQKPAQKPQ
-1454 KKSIVP
+1454 KKPIVP
-1460 KTGDSTNIVAPVVII
+1460 KTGDATNVVAPVVIL

>member
-1 MKPHTHERPRIGGVL
+1 MKRHTHERPRIGGAL
-16 AAPRKPVLAAPR
+16 EAPR

-54 EGGGDIASNPPVHT
+54 EGGGDIASKPPVHT
-68 KTITPNDD
+68 KTITPNND

-87 ATELSETKTS
+87 DTELSETKTS
-97 ANVIVVQDVSGSMK
+97 ANVIVVQDVSGSMDND
-111 SKVYTYSFEKTDRYD
+111 VYTYSLEKTEKYDR
-126 PDGTYGM
+126 DGTYGM
-133 VDGKR
+133 VDGEP
-138 VKLERNWGFFGLGA
+138 VKLERNWGFFGVGA
-152 YNYYLDANGKEV
+152 YNYYLDANGKEQR
-164 PYTGDMYHKVGK
+164 YTGDLYHKVGR

-190 NSLADQLIASDDS
+190 NSLADQLIASSDS
-203 TIKLSLETFSDR
+203 TVKLSLETFSDR
-215 GNTPSQYYTGGQ
+215 GNTPSQYYAGGQ
-227 ASDFKSAVNGLR
+227 ASDFKDAVNGLR
-239 ANGGTNWVDALTK
+239 ADGGTNWVDALTK
-252 ANEKAKED
+252 ANAKANED
-260 PNTPTYVIFLSDGEP
+260 PNTPTYIIFLSDGEP
-275 TYGRDL
+275 TYGRDR
-281 WGNRTGNGTT
+281 WGTTGNGTT
-291 YQEEYFNNAVDEAN
+291 YRDEYFNNAVDEAN
-305 KRPSNVKGLFTV
+305 KRPSNVAGLFTV
-317 YTGSEAEQRMNSF
+317 YTGSEASEKMNSF

-368 RIVDKL
+368 KIVDKL
-374 SQYVTGTAADGAI
+374 SEYVTGTAADGAI

-398 EAWVDAPAASIGE
+398 ETWAEAPAASIGE

-439 SQAAYDEAAKNG
+439 SQAAYDAAVNNG
-451 EATELPSNDGDGTNV
+451 EATELPSNDGVGTKV

-478 DQVSDEKS
+478 DQVSGEKS
-486 DAFEVPTFLAPVDT
+486 DGFNVPTFLAPVDT

-510 NGAELPAF
+510 NGAELPGS
-518 VTVQLQKDGQN
+518 VYVQLQKDGQD
-529 YGDSFQLTAEDGWT
+529 YGDPFQLTAVDGWT
-543 KDIVVPAGVG
+543 KEIIVPAGVG

-565 GYDPTYSG
+565 GYDTSYSE
-573 AVTGSGVLTVTNT
+573 AVTGTGVLTVTNT

-597 TNLTVTKNLTGRD
+597 ANLTVTKNLTGRD
-610 WADDDSFAFKLER
+610 WADGDSFKFKLEQ
-623 TAGDASAVTMPEST
+623 TAGDASAVTMPDST
-637 ELTINST
+637 ELTIDSKT
-644 NADHKAAFGDI
+644 DDHKAAFGDI

-723 VSVTKVLEGRGW
+723 VSVTKVLEGRDW

-772 DFTFDKAGTYVYEV
+772 DFTFDKASTYVYEV

-812 GRGQLVA
+812 GKGQLVA
-819 TPEVENG
+819 TPEVKNG

-904 KAGTYEFSVTEQGPA
+904 KAGTYEFSVTEQGQSHD
-919 PAGYTYDDHASKVTV
+919 GYTYDDHASKVTV

-952 GDGDCCVFNN
+952 GDCCVFNN
-962 KYEAKPVTVDGA
+962 KYTAESVTVNGA
-974 KNFVFKKELSG
+974 DNFAFKKELTG
-985 RDLQAGEFSF
+985 RALTADEFSF
-995 TIIRSEDEGAPL
+995 TISSEDEGAPL
-1007 PEQTTVKNDKDGKV
+1007 PKQTTATNDENGNI
-1021 VFGNITFTKAG
+1021 VFGDITFDKAG
-1032 VYHYSI
+1032 IYHYSI
-1038 AEDTSNLP
+1038 AEDTSKLP
-1046 GGVTAI
+1046 GGVTAT
-1052 TQGAKQVIVTVTDN
+1052 TQGAKQVIVTVKDN
-1066 GKGQLEAKVDT
+1066 NEGKLVAEVAKPD
-1077 PKDVT
+1077 DVT
-1082 FKNAYRPDATT
+1082 FENAYKPADTT
-1093 IEKLVTTKMV
+1093 IEKLVTTKVV
-1103 KASQAQDGVTAPQL
+1103 KASQDGVTAPQL
-1117 KGGEFSFTIR
+1117 KGGEFSFTIS
-1127 STNNGPLPELTTV
+1127 STNNGPLPELTTA
-1140 TNDAAGNIVFGAI
+1140 TNDKSGNIAFGAI
-1153 KFTEPGEYCYTITES
+1153 KFTEPGEYHYTITEY
-1168 GSMAGVTNDSEPK
+1168 GSMDGVTNDSPK

-1192 GTMTATASKID
+1192 GTMTATASDIP

-1208 YTVQSTDYSVTT
+1208 YAVQPTDYSVTT
-1220 DVSIAKKLEGR
+1220 DVSIAKKLVGR
-1231 ALKADEFTFQLIEGN
+1231 ALNAGEFKFQLLEGN
-1246 KVVSEGTNDADGNV
+1246 EVVSEGTNDADGNV

-1279 REVVGEARGVTYDK
+1279 REVAGEAGGVTYDK

-1312 KASSDGAIKFKNS
+1312 KASSDGAIEFKNS
-1325 YAADPTSVSFSATK
+1325 YAVNPTSVSFSATK

>member
-1 MKPHTHERPRIGGVL
+1 MKPQTHQRKRIGGVL
-16 AAPRKPVLAAPR
+16 AAPRKPASV
-28 KPVLALLAVLLTALC
+28 LLAVLVAALC

-54 EGGGDIASNPPVHT
+54 EGEGGIASNPPVHT

-111 SKVYTYSFEKTDRYD
+111 SKVYTYSLEKTDKYD
-126 PDGTYGM
+126 WDGTYGM
-133 VDGKR
+133 VDGEP

-164 PYTGDMYHKVGK
+164 KYTGDMYHKVGK

-203 TIKLSLETFSDR
+203 TVKLSLETFSDR
-215 GNTPSQYYTGGQ
+215 GNIPSQYYTGGQ
-227 ASDFKSAVNGLR
+227 ASDFKNAVNGLR
-239 ANGGTNWVDALTK
+239 ADGGTNWVDALTK

-275 TYGRDL
+275 TYGRDR
-281 WGNRTGNGTT
+281 WGNRTGNGTA

-341 GTDSEKLNAAFAN
+341 GTDSEKLNAAFAS
-354 IIQTITKSAGYKDV
+354 IIQTITKSASYKDV

-374 SQYVTGTAADGAI
+374 SKYVTGTAADGSI
-387 DPASVSYQKNG
+387 DPASVSYQKND
-398 EAWVDAPAASIGE
+398 EAWAEAPAASIGE

-418 LSSVGELE
+418 LSSVGELD

-451 EATELPSNDGDGTNV
+451 EATELPSNDGDGTKV

-478 DQVSDEKS
+478 DQVSGEKS
-486 DAFEVPTFLAPVDT
+486 DSFEVPTFLAPVDT

-510 NGAELPAF
+510 NGAELPDS
-518 VTVQLQKDGQN
+518 VTVQLQKDGWD
-529 YGDSFQLTAEDGWT
+529 YGDPFQLTAKDGWT
-543 KDIVVPAGVG
+543 KDIVVPTGVG

-586 HKTWPGTLSGA
+586 HKTWPGTLNGA
-597 TNLTVTKNLTGRD
+597 TNLTVTKVLEGRD
-610 WADDDSFAFKLER
+610 WKDTDSFKFNLKL
-623 TAGDASAVTMPEST
+623 TGGDASAVTMPEST
-637 ELTINST
+637 ELTIDSAT
-644 NADHKAAFGDI
+644 ADHKAAFGDI
-655 TFSAAGEYEF
+655 TFSAAGKYEF
-665 TITEL
+665 TITEQ

-675 GVTYDQTKSVVKV
+675 GVTYDPTKNVVKV

-715 KSVTLTSG
+715 QPATLSTG
-723 VSVTKVLEGRGW
+723 VSVTKVLEGRDW
-735 KDTDS
+735 KSTDA
-740 FEFRI
+740 FEFAI
-745 APKDNAPAPSKGLA
+745 DPQNGAPKPSKGLTA
-759 AEATKDARTASFG
+759 KATKDAQTVSFG
-772 DFTFDKAGTYVYEV
+772 DFEFTAVGTYVYKV
-786 SEVKGSIRGVSYDGH
+786 SEVKGSIGGVSYDGH
-801 TATVTITVVDN
+801 AATVTITVTDN
-812 GRGQLVA
+812 GKGQLVA
-819 TPEVENG
+819 TPKVENG
-826 TFTNTYKAGEVTL
+826 TFKNTYKAGEVTL
-839 SGDTAIKGEKTL
+839 SGDTAIKGQKTL
-851 TGHDMTSPFSFKLT
+851 TGHDMTSSFSFKLA
-865 ADGDYG
+865 ADGNYG

-886 GAKDGKAEGFSF
+886 GAKDREAKDFSF

-904 KAGTYEFSVTEQGPA
+904 KAGTYKFNVTEQGPA
-919 PAGYTYDDHASKVTV
+919 PAGYTYDTHKSEVTVKVT
-934 MVKDSGNGQ
+934 DSGDGQ
-943 LAASVKYGD
+943 LAASVKY

-962 KYEAKPVTVDGA
+962 KYEAKPVTVVGA
-974 KNFVFKKELSG
+974 DDFAFKKELTG
-985 RDLQAGEFSF
+985 RALKAGEFSF
-995 TIIRSEDEGAPL
+995 TISSEDKGAPL
-1007 PEQTTVKNDKDGKV
+1007 PAQTIVTNDKDGNI
-1021 VFGNITFTKAG
+1021 VFGDIKFDKAG
-1032 VYHYSI
+1032 VYHYNI
-1038 AEDTSNLP
+1038 AEETDPAKLP
-1046 GGVTAI
+1046 GGVTAT
-1052 TQGAKQVIVTVTDN
+1052 TQGAKQVTVTVTDN
-1066 GKGQLEAKVDT
+1066 NEGKLEAAVAKPD
-1077 PKDVT
+1077 DVT
-1082 FKNAYRPDATT
+1082 FKNAYKPAVTT
-1093 IEKLVTTKMV
+1093 LEKLVTTKVV
-1103 KASQAQDGVTAPQL
+1103 KATQDGVTAPQL

-1127 STNNGPLPELTTV
+1127 TTNNGPLPEPTTA
-1140 TNDAAGNIVFGAI
+1140 TNDKAGNIVFGAI
-1153 KFTEPGEYCYTITES
+1153 KFTEPGEYHYTITES
-1168 GSMAGVTNDSEPK
+1168 GSMDGVTNDSPK

-1192 GTMTATASKID
+1192 GTMTATASDIP
-1203 GFVNT
+1203 GFVNK
-1208 YTVQSTDYSVTT
+1208 YTVEPTDYSVTT

-1231 ALKADEFTFQLIEGN
+1231 ALKAGEFTFQLLEGN
-1246 KVVSEGTNDADGNV
+1246 EVVSKGTNDADGNV
-1260 TFDAIR
+1260 TFNAVT
-1266 YTSADLGEHAYKV
+1266 YTSADLGEHIYKV
-1279 REVVGEARGVTYDK
+1279 REVEGNAGGVTYDK
-1293 SEYDVKVNVTDNHD
+1293 NEYDVKVSVTDNGD
-1307 GTLSA
+1307 GSLSA
-1312 KASSDGAIKFKNS
+1312 KASSDGAIEFKNS

-1349 QFSFVLKDD
+1349 QFSFVLKDN

-1378 VEFAGPGTHT
+1378 VEFAGPGSHD
-1388 FTIAEVNDGQA
+1388 FTISEVNDDQA

-1412 NVADDGEGHL
+1412 NVTDDGEGHL

-1444 DDQKPAQKAQ
+1444 DDQKPAQKPQ
-1454 KKSIVP
+1454 KKPIVP
-1460 KTGDSTNIVAPVVII
+1460 KTGDATNVVAPVVIL
-1475 VVAAACIVLGFL
+1475 VVASACIVLGVL

>member
-16 AAPRKPVLAAPR
+16 EAPR

-43 VTLSVPAAAFA
+43 VTLSIPAAAFA

-68 KTITPNDD
+68 KTLTPNDD

-111 SKVYTYSFEKTDRYD
+111 EAVYRYEYEKIDRPLWIGD
-126 PDGTYGM
+126 TYGM
-133 VDGKR
+133 VNGEPVVLSRDWSGT
-138 VKLERNWGFFGLGA
+138 W
-152 YNYYLDANGKEV
+152 YYKDASGNKV
-164 PYTGDMYHKVGK
+164 PYTGDFYRQDKSEQG
-176 ETGKT
+176 T
-181 RLDVAKEAL
+181 RLDVAKKAL
-190 NSLADQLIASDDS
+190 KSLADQLIKSNDS
-203 TIKLSLETFSDR
+203 TVKLSLETFSDQ
-215 GNTPSQYYTGGQ
+215 GNTPSQYYAGGQ
-227 ASDFKSAVNGLR
+227 ASDFQRAVEGLH
-239 ANGGTNWVDALTK
+239 AKGGTNWVDALTK
-252 ANEKAKED
+252 ANEKANED
-260 PNTPTYVIFLSDGEP
+260 PSTPTYIIFLSDGMP
-275 TYGRDL
+275 TYGRDSL
-281 WGNRTGNGTT
+281 GNTTGNGSSN
-291 YQEEYFNNAVDEAN
+291 QPEYLKDEFFNNAVDEAN
-305 KRPSNVKGLFTV
+305 KRPSNVAGLFTV
-317 YTGSEAEQRMNSF
+317 YTGSEASEKMNSF

-354 IIQTITKSAGYKDV
+354 IIRTITKSAGYKDV
-368 RIVDKL
+368 KIVDKL
-374 SQYVTGTAADGAI
+374 SEYVTGTAADGAI
-387 DPASVSYQKNG
+387 DLASVSYQKNG
-398 EAWVDAPAASIGE
+398 ETWAEAPAAVIGE

-418 LSSVGELE
+418 LKSVGELE

-439 SQAAYDEAAKNG
+439 SQAAYDAAVNNG
-451 EATELPSNDGDGTNV
+451 EATELPSNDGVGTKV

-478 DQVSDEKS
+478 DQVSGEKS
-486 DAFEVPTFLAPVDT
+486 DGFNVPTFLAPVDT

-510 NGAELPAF
+510 NDAKLPGS
-518 VTVQLQKDGQN
+518 VTVQLQKDLQDYGGQ
-529 YGDSFQLTAEDGWT
+529 FQLTAEDGWT
-543 KDIVVPAGVG
+543 KEIVVPAGVG
-553 QISWSVV
+553 KISWSVV

-565 GYDPTYSG
+565 GYDTSYSK
-573 AVTGSGVLTVTNT
+573 AVTGTGVLTVTNT

-597 TNLTVTKNLTGRD
+597 ANLTVTKNLTGRD
-610 WADDDSFAFKLER
+610 WADGDSFKFKLEQ
-623 TAGDASAVTMPEST
+623 TAGDASAVTMPDST
-637 ELTINST
+637 ELTIDSKT
-644 NADHKAAFGDI
+644 ADHKAAFGDI
-655 TFSAAGEYEF
+655 TFSAAGTYEF

-675 GVTYDQTKSVVKV
+675 GVTYDQTKKVVKV

-700 VTEGANPTFTNTYAA
+700 VTEGANPTFTNAYAA
-715 KSVTLTSG
+715 KSVILTSG
-723 VSVTKVLEGRGW
+723 VSVTKVLDGRDW
-735 KDTDS
+735 KATDF
-740 FEFRI
+740 FEFTI
-745 APKDNAPAPSKGLA
+745 KPQGDAPAPSKGLTA
-759 AEATKDARTASFG
+759 KATKDAQTASFG

-786 SEVKGSIRGVSYDGH
+786 SEVKGSIRGVSYDDRK
-801 TATVTITVVDN
+801 ATVTITVTDD
-812 GRGQLVA
+812 GKGQLVA
-819 TPEVENG
+819 TPKVENG

-839 SGDTAIKGEKTL
+839 SGDTAIKGQKTL
-851 TGHDMTSPFSFKLT
+851 TGRDMTSPFSFKLA
-865 ADGDYG
+865 ADGNYG

-886 GAKDGKAEGFSF
+886 GAKDGVAKGFSF

-904 KAGTYEFSVTEQGPA
+904 KAGTYEFSVTEQGTA
-919 PAGYTYDDHASKVTV
+919 PAGYTYDTHASKVTV
-934 MVKDSGNGQ
+934 EVTDSGDGQ
-943 LAASVKYGD
+943 LAAHVTY

-962 KYEAKPVTVDGA
+962 SYYAESVTVYGA
-974 KNFVFKKELSG
+974 DNFEFKKDLTG
-985 RDLQAGEFSF
+985 RALTADEFSF
-995 TIIRSEDEGAPL
+995 TISSEDKDAPL
-1007 PEQTTVKNDKDGKV
+1007 PEQTTVKNDKDGRI
-1021 VFGNITFTKAG
+1021 VFGNIAFAEAG
-1032 VYHYSI
+1032 TYHYNI
-1038 AEDTSNLP
+1038 AEETDPAKLP
-1046 GGVTAI
+1046 GGVTAT
-1052 TQGAKQVIVTVTDN
+1052 TQGAKQVTVTVTDN

-1077 PKDVT
+1077 PKDVI
-1082 FKNAYRPDATT
+1082 FKNAYKPDDTT
-1093 IEKLVTTKMV
+1093 IEKLMTTKV
-1103 KASQAQDGVTAPQL
+1103 VEASQAQDGVTAPQL
-1117 KGGEFSFTIR
+1117 KGGDFRFTIS
-1127 STNNGPLPELTTV
+1127 STDGPLPEQTTV
-1140 TNDAAGNIVFGAI
+1140 TNDAAGNIAFGAI
-1153 KFTEPGEYCYTITES
+1153 EFTKPGVYHYTITES

-1231 ALKADEFTFQLIEGN
+1231 ALKAGEFKFQLLEGN

-1260 TFDAIR
+1260 TFKSVN
-1266 YTSADLGEHAYKV
+1266 YTSADLGEHTYKV
-1279 REVVGEARGVTYDK
+1279 REVEGNAGGVIYDK
-1293 SEYDVKVNVTDNHD
+1293 SEYDVKVNVTDNGD

-1312 KASSDGAIKFKNS
+1312 KASSDGAIEFKNS

-1349 QFSFVLKDD
+1349 QFSFLLKDD

-1378 VEFAGPGTHT
+1378 VEFTGPGTHT
-1388 FTIAEVNDGQA
+1388 FTITEANDGQA
-1399 NVTYDDASYQLTV
+1399 NVAYDDASYQLTV
-1412 NVADDGEGHL
+1412 NVTDDGKGHL

-1444 DDQKPAQKAQ
+1444 DDQKPAQ